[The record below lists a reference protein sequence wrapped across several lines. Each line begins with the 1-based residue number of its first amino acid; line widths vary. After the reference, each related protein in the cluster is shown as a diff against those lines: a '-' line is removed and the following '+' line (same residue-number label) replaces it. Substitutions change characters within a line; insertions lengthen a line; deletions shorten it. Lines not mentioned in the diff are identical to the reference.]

1 MDSEKMRMLQSEF
14 ESRYNPL
21 TYNAIH
27 EPKKLSIE
35 QRHFDFLDQ
44 QYVKDREWKDV
55 KSFYNGSINLLERSV
70 LGTLAMARD
79 YNIATRRE
87 REPNYQPMTE
97 GVAIIDEAL
106 KSEHLQPFNVKGD
119 TVAEQ
124 FRLDLVQ
131 GAGQLATQVAATVF
145 TGGAASTALI
155 GAQIAGNQ
163 YLDLKEEGVDTKRA
177 AQASIANAILQ
188 TPLER
193 LSLGK
198 LLKRVPAGSTLG
210 KKLKQIG
217 ESALTE
223 AFTEGIQQYPEEIT
237 NMIAKNEGKS
247 IQELAAEFDKNV
259 GTYTKNALYAGLI
272 GGILGGGA
280 STIRVAL
287 DRNVHKEQLNTLEER
302 IDNVKKSGAESAYAA
317 SVINSNLQG
326 SKISIDAEALYQYAQ
341 TQNIDEI
348 ASYLGVE
355 ANNIE
360 RAAQEGLDI
369 DIMQGNF
376 EVMAAQKPDFYSA
389 VKDSIIFEDNGYSIS
404 KEKMQKELQ
413 KEYQRLDINDE
424 EFRVWKDTR
433 IQELLSAGATKQ
445 EALDTVALLS
455 SRANIANPD
464 DPMQYFR
471 DKPVS
476 FKRVVSTPNGRY
488 MQTKSANEKLIEDE
502 RNFAGIV
509 DEYTVGKINDTK
521 TYNVMTTP
529 LALGL
534 AGGKILPVTI
544 DGSKIKHI
552 FDGHSDGM
560 TPELLKQV
568 PRAMADPMMV
578 LDSYAGR
585 KVVVLDLK
593 DAQGSTIIVPLE
605 LDVERN
611 RYQVNAVSSA
621 YGKGGENGTDYDWF
635 IEHNLKKGRV
645 SYINKEKTAK
655 WLQSPGSD
663 SASRG
668 NDLDSLINNSIPDE
682 NALRKRREEMQGYY
696 QTAFHGSPHK
706 FNKFNLEN
714 IGTGEGAQS
723 HGWGLYFAK
732 DRSVAGNR
740 YRFIGKA
747 ADNSVTFGGRPIME
761 LYDSLERQAG
771 TISDNAEAQKYYDK
785 MALIEDIEYKGST
798 VDINEENFSP
808 AAVKWFKREI
818 KPRLRIKGS
827 LIEVDI
833 PENNVLLDEQKTL
846 AKQDENVKNLLKN
859 FYKSL
864 RSEQRSAVKEQLKQ
878 SVRKNETSEEYS
890 EKINKT
896 RKIDSTLSRLNKIL
910 KPLPDTAPKFI
921 QRAKELSMSELK
933 GEGYDIGRLKTD
945 QQYYDSIVNSLQAE
959 QKELQAA
966 IAAEEQTIQEAYN
979 KELETIEKSRGA
991 GLFNS
996 NAITGD
1002 NFYAALSEVL
1012 GGAKEASIALNKAG
1026 IKGIT
1031 YYGDLDGRAFVVFD
1045 DKSIKILNK
1054 YNQKVNNDKKGSITW
1069 DEEGKAIISL
1079 FEGADMST
1087 VIHEAVGH
1095 YFIENLMREGALPN
1109 ATEQMKKDRQT
1120 MLDYA
1125 ELTELEWNQLNKPF
1139 EELTEEQQKRKTA
1152 AHERWATAAEQYIM
1166 LGKSPSKEMQGP
1178 LSRFQKWLLETY
1190 KTIKDFISTNEY
1202 AVPITQ
1208 EVQEVFDRML
1218 ASQEDINIMERV
1230 DGYFAKLP
1238 SVITDNL
1245 SDASK
1250 RRLQNV
1256 IVKAHDKAVNLLTK
1270 QSLENFTD
1278 QRKMQIEEYRAE
1290 ILPAI
1295 RQELEQ
1301 QPIYAAEN
1309 MLLEDFPK
1317 YKTGKAVAEYYRKL
1331 LSRAM
1336 DIESKPLSE
1345 KEELDIV
1352 KFDMISEASGFTS
1365 GDELS
1370 SKLLSE
1376 PALQQAITLYADE
1389 MVQVKFPDIYKERRL
1404 AEQAA
1409 REAFYTDDSGLVIG
1423 VEQQIIEDAAAGI
1436 LAQQRSAEQALALA
1450 RARRQQAKLAAKTE
1464 LSNMVVADAVRTSK
1478 YISAERR
1485 AAAKAIDAAKKNDY
1499 DSALKYKRLQALNHA
1514 MVQESLNMRAKIEQY
1529 KKYLKR
1535 QMKAKKDTWVDEKH
1549 FVQAAALME
1558 RMGLNHKE
1566 YNPEFRTQSLAE
1578 YAAAMQNEYDNV
1590 SIADWLLDENRTFIS
1605 PMQTLTFDRFEDV
1618 INALK
1623 NIKAISKQ
1631 EKYITWYGKALD
1643 YKEFKDQAIENL
1655 LKLKT
1660 KWQSGINS
1668 KENVKP
1674 QQRLLRSLTNTD
1686 NFFERM
1692 DGWKYGFFSKHFGE
1706 SVQIAANKKALY
1718 TMEFEE
1724 RIADATKK
1732 WLPDKKAVEAA
1743 DKEIYYEALNAN
1755 VSKHNLIK
1763 ILLYL
1768 GTESSSYKLCSVRE
1782 KSTYT
1787 EFFRGSDLWVEGD
1800 VELTRSNLLEFL
1812 GNVLTEADINYA
1824 QKVVDA
1830 CNAHWDETS
1839 DMVKRMTGFSPERVD
1854 ALPAEL
1860 TLRNGA
1866 KVVFRGGYVP
1876 LVRYSDS
1883 GSHPA
1888 ALDAVPATNDK
1899 RSVNSIR
1906 TLHTNTGG
1914 TKTRDKSVYPLDLRK
1929 GAEYSAVMDNIHDL
1943 CYRELTTSFRKIMN
1957 DPEMYSLLKEKLGIA
1972 NFEAFEEFL
1981 KKTAQPYGSGGYSS
1995 ISERDAGDCLSWIR
2009 QKTVN
2014 VAIMLNFKTAVQNL
2028 GNPLLYGNVVEG
2040 FGYKDVMA
2048 AYGNLFLNMQ
2058 NGQGWK
2064 ATRDLVYSKSPFMK
2078 ERSIVPDISMR
2089 DIKDEGRKLNPV
2101 ERIAV
2106 EFGTNVLVATDNISA
2121 IPIWAQAYQ
2130 KKINAGA
2137 SEQEAVLFAETV
2149 IRRTLG
2155 SSRITD
2161 VAPIQRGSA
2170 LMKLFTT
2177 FQGFFNTQF
2186 NQWQR
2191 EFGIFGREWSA
2202 GRKAEASKRIVAFAA
2217 AKYFM
2222 FCLLNLA
2229 LALEPPFEEDD
2240 DGWVKYGKE
2249 LLQYPMSLLGPVGQ
2263 VANTLV
2269 SNMVGMRTYGYRMTA
2284 VQGAFEQLERTGAK
2298 LGKVIQGKAEPE
2310 EAVEPLANLGGLI
2323 AGVPAQFNKLFFNA
2337 YDIVVNDMEP
2347 QWGDI
2352 YRRRPKRER
2361 D

>member
-1 MDSEKMRMLQSEF
+1 MDPEKMRMLQSEF

-21 TYNAIH
+21 TYNTLH

-55 KSFYNGSINLLERSV
+55 KAFYNGSINLLERSV
-70 LGTLAMARD
+70 LGTLAMVRD

-87 REPNYQPMTE
+87 RDPNYQPMPE
-97 GVAIIDEAL
+97 GVAIIDDTL

-131 GAGQLATQVAATVF
+131 GAGQLATQVTATVL
-145 TGGAASTALI
+145 TGGAAGTALM

-177 AQASIANAILQ
+177 AQASIANAIIQ

-223 AFTEGIQQYPEEIT
+223 VFTEGIQQYPEEIT

-302 IDNVKKSGAESAYAA
+302 IDNVKKSGAEPAYAA

-348 ASYLGVE
+348 AASLGVE

-376 EVMAAQKPDFYSA
+376 EVMAAHKPDFYSA

-471 DKPVS
+471 DHPVS
-476 FKRVVSTPNGRY
+476 FKRVVSTPDGRY
-488 MQTKSANEKLIEDE
+488 MQTKSASEKLLEDE
-502 RNFAGIV
+502 NNFAGIV
-509 DEYTVGKINDTK
+509 DEYTAGKINDTK

-560 TPELLKQV
+560 TPELLKQI
-568 PRAMADPMMV
+568 PRAMADPMMI

-585 KVVVLDLK
+585 KIVVLDLK
-593 DAQGSTIIVPLE
+593 DNQGSTIIVPLE
-605 LDVERN
+605 LDVERSW
-611 RYQVNAVSSA
+611 YKVNAIASA
-621 YGKGGENGTDYDWF
+621 YGKGGESGTDYNWF

-645 SYINKEKTAK
+645 SYVNKEKTAK
-655 WLQSPGSD
+655 WLPSPSSD
-663 SASRG
+663 SASRIT
-668 NDLDSLINNSIPDE
+668 DLDSLLNNSIPDE

-696 QTAFHGSPHK
+696 QT
-706 FNKFNLEN
+706 
-714 IGTGEGAQS
+714 EG
-723 HGWGLYFAK
+723 K
-732 DRSVAGNR
+732 
-740 YRFIGKA
+740 
-747 ADNSVTFGGRPIME
+747 T
-761 LYDSLERQAG
+761 
-771 TISDNAEAQKYYDK
+771 
-785 MALIEDIEYKGST
+785 KG
-798 VDINEENFSP
+798 
-808 AAVKWFKREI
+808 A
-818 KPRLRIKGS
+818 
-827 LIEVDI
+827 
-833 PENNVLLDEQKTL
+833 
-846 AKQDENVKNLLKN
+846 
-859 FYKSL
+859 
-864 RSEQRSAVKEQLKQ
+864 
-878 SVRKNETSEEYS
+878 
-890 EKINKT
+890 
-896 RKIDSTLSRLNKIL
+896 
-910 KPLPDTAPKFI
+910 
-921 QRAKELSMSELK
+921 
-933 GEGYDIGRLKTD
+933 
-945 QQYYDSIVNSLQAE
+945 
-959 QKELQAA
+959 
-966 IAAEEQTIQEAYN
+966 
-979 KELETIEKSRGA
+979 
-991 GLFNS
+991 
-996 NAITGD
+996 
-1002 NFYAALSEVL
+1002 
-1012 GGAKEASIALNKAG
+1012 
-1026 IKGIT
+1026 
-1031 YYGDLDGRAFVVFD
+1031 
-1045 DKSIKILNK
+1045 
-1054 YNQKVNNDKKGSITW
+1054 ITW
-1069 DEEGKAIISL
+1069 DAEGKAIINL

-1125 ELTELEWNQLNKPF
+1125 ELTDLEWKQLNKPF
-1139 EELTEEQQKRKTA
+1139 EELTEEQQKRNIA

-1190 KTIKDFISTNEY
+1190 KTIKDFVYANEY

-1208 EVQEVFDRML
+1208 EVQEVFDRMI

-1245 SDASK
+1245 SEASK

-1256 IVKAHDKAVNLLTK
+1256 IVKAHEKAVNLLTK

-1352 KFDMISEASGFTS
+1352 KFDMISEASGFAS
-1365 GDELS
+1365 GDELA

-1389 MVQVKFPDIYKERRL
+1389 MVQAKFPDIYKERRL

-1436 LAQQRSAEQALALA
+1436 LAKQRSAEQALALA

-1464 LSNMVVADAVRTSK
+1464 LSNMVVADAIRTSK

-1485 AAAKAIDAAKKNDY
+1485 AAAKALDAAKNNDH

-1514 MVQESLNMRAKIEQY
+1514 MVQESLNIRAKIEQD

-1558 RMGLNHKE
+1558 RLGLNHKE

-1578 YAAAMQNEYDNV
+1578 YAVAMQNEYDNV
-1590 SIADWLLDENRTFIS
+1590 SIADWLLDENRAFIS
-1605 PMQTLTFDRFEDV
+1605 PMQTLTFERYEDV

-1660 KWQSGINS
+1660 KWHSGINS
-1668 KENVKP
+1668 NENVKP
-1674 QQRLLRSLTNTD
+1674 HQRLLRSLTNTD

-1706 SVQIAANKKALY
+1706 SVQIAANKKAVY

-1763 ILLYL
+1763 MLLYL
-1768 GTESSSYKLCSVRE
+1768 GTESSSYKLCSVKE

-1888 ALDAVPATNDK
+1888 SLDAVPATNDK
-1899 RSVNSIR
+1899 SSVNNIR

-1957 DPEMYSLLKEKLGIA
+1957 DPEMYSLLKEKLGVA

-2078 ERSIVPDISMR
+2078 ERSTVPDISMR
-2089 DIKDEGRKLNPV
+2089 DIKDEGRKLNSV
-2101 ERIAV
+2101 EKIAV

-2240 DGWVKYGKE
+2240 DGWIKYGKE

-2352 YRRRPKRER
+2352 YRRRPKKER
-2361 D
+2361 ND

>member
-21 TYNAIH
+21 TYNALH

-44 QYVKDREWKDV
+44 QYVKDREWKDLNAL
-55 KSFYNGSINLLERSV
+55 YNGSINLLERSV

-131 GAGQLATQVAATVF
+131 GAGQLATNVLATVF

-177 AQASIANAILQ
+177 AQASIANAIIQ

-280 STIRVAL
+280 STIRVAI

-348 ASYLGVE
+348 AASLGVE

-488 MQTKSANEKLIEDE
+488 MQTKSANEKLLEDE
-502 RNFAGIV
+502 NNFSGIV
-509 DEYTVGKINDTK
+509 DEYKAGTLNETK
-521 TYNVMTTP
+521 PYKVMTTP
-529 LALGL
+529 LAINL

-544 DGSKIKHI
+544 DGGRINHI
-552 FDGHSDGM
+552 FEKHFDGM
-560 TPELLKQV
+560 TPDLLKQL
-568 PRAMADPMMV
+568 PRAFADPIMV
-578 LDSYAGR
+578 LDSYSGR

-593 DAQGSTIIVPLE
+593 DAQGSTIIVPLD
-605 LDVERN
+605 LDVSRD
-611 RYQVNAVSSA
+611 RYKVNAINSA
-621 YGKGGENGTDYDWF
+621 YGKGGANGTNYNWF
-635 IEHNLKKGRV
+635 IEHNIKKGRV
-645 SYINKEKTAK
+645 AYVNKEKTAK
-655 WLQSPGSD
+655 WLQSDSSD
-663 SASRG
+663 SAIKG
-668 NDLDSLINNSIPDE
+668 TDLDGFLNNSIPDE

-696 QTAFHGSPHK
+696 QA
-706 FNKFNLEN
+706 
-714 IGTGEGAQS
+714 EG
-723 HGWGLYFAK
+723 K
-732 DRSVAGNR
+732 
-740 YRFIGKA
+740 
-747 ADNSVTFGGRPIME
+747 T
-761 LYDSLERQAG
+761 
-771 TISDNAEAQKYYDK
+771 
-785 MALIEDIEYKGST
+785 KG
-798 VDINEENFSP
+798 
-808 AAVKWFKREI
+808 A
-818 KPRLRIKGS
+818 
-827 LIEVDI
+827 
-833 PENNVLLDEQKTL
+833 
-846 AKQDENVKNLLKN
+846 
-859 FYKSL
+859 
-864 RSEQRSAVKEQLKQ
+864 
-878 SVRKNETSEEYS
+878 
-890 EKINKT
+890 
-896 RKIDSTLSRLNKIL
+896 
-910 KPLPDTAPKFI
+910 
-921 QRAKELSMSELK
+921 
-933 GEGYDIGRLKTD
+933 
-945 QQYYDSIVNSLQAE
+945 
-959 QKELQAA
+959 
-966 IAAEEQTIQEAYN
+966 
-979 KELETIEKSRGA
+979 
-991 GLFNS
+991 
-996 NAITGD
+996 
-1002 NFYAALSEVL
+1002 
-1012 GGAKEASIALNKAG
+1012 
-1026 IKGIT
+1026 
-1031 YYGDLDGRAFVVFD
+1031 
-1045 DKSIKILNK
+1045 
-1054 YNQKVNNDKKGSITW
+1054 ITW

-1245 SDASK
+1245 SEASK

-1389 MVQVKFPDIYKERRL
+1389 MVQAKFPDIYKERRL

-1436 LAQQRSAEQALALA
+1436 LAQQRSAEHALALA

-1706 SVQIAANKKALY
+1706 SVQIAANKKAVY

-1763 ILLYL
+1763 MLLYL

-2078 ERSIVPDISMR
+2078 ERSTVPDISMR

-2101 ERIAV
+2101 EKITV

-2121 IPIWAQAYQ
+2121 IPVWLQAYQ

-2137 SEQEAVLFAETV
+2137 SEQDAVLFADTV

-2202 GRKAEASKRIVAFAA
+2202 SRKAEASKRIVAFAA

-2229 LALEPPFEEDD
+2229 FALEPPFEEDD
-2240 DGWVKYGKE
+2240 DGWVKYSKE
-2249 LLQYPMSLLGPVGQ
+2249 LLQYPMSLLGPAGQ
-2263 VANTLV
+2263 VANALV
-2269 SNMVGMRTYGYRMTA
+2269 SYMVGMRTYGYRMTA
-2284 VQGAFEQLERTGAK
+2284 VQGSFDQMFRTGAK
-2298 LGKVIQGKAEPE
+2298 LGKVIQGKAESE

-2361 D
+2361 

>member
-1 MDSEKMRMLQSEF
+1 MDSEKMRILQSEF

-21 TYNAIH
+21 TYNALH

-70 LGTLAMARD
+70 LGTLAMTRD

-145 TGGAASTALI
+145 TGGAASTALM

-163 YLDLKEEGVDTKRA
+163 YLDLKEEGVDTKSA
-177 AQASIANAILQ
+177 AQASIANAIIQ

-302 IDNVKKSGAESAYAA
+302 IDNVKKSGAEPAYAA

-488 MQTKSANEKLIEDE
+488 MQTKSANEKLLEDE
-502 RNFAGIV
+502 NNFSGIV
-509 DEYTVGKINDTK
+509 DEYKAGTLNETK
-521 TYNVMTTP
+521 PYKVMTTP
-529 LALGL
+529 LAINL

-544 DGSKIKHI
+544 DGGRINHI
-552 FDGHSDGM
+552 FEKHFDGM
-560 TPELLKQV
+560 TPDLLKQL
-568 PRAMADPMMV
+568 PRAFADPIMV
-578 LDSYAGR
+578 LDSYSGR

-593 DAQGSTIIVPLE
+593 DAQGSTIIVPLD
-605 LDVERN
+605 LDVSRD
-611 RYQVNAVSSA
+611 RYKVNAINSA
-621 YGKGGENGTDYDWF
+621 YGKGGANGTNYNWF
-635 IEHNLKKGRV
+635 IEHNIKKGRV
-645 SYINKEKTAK
+645 AYVNKEKTAK
-655 WLQSPGSD
+655 WLQSDSSD
-663 SASRG
+663 SAIKG
-668 NDLDSLINNSIPDE
+668 TDLDGFLNNSIPDE

-696 QTAFHGSPHK
+696 QA
-706 FNKFNLEN
+706 
-714 IGTGEGAQS
+714 EG
-723 HGWGLYFAK
+723 K
-732 DRSVAGNR
+732 
-740 YRFIGKA
+740 
-747 ADNSVTFGGRPIME
+747 T
-761 LYDSLERQAG
+761 
-771 TISDNAEAQKYYDK
+771 
-785 MALIEDIEYKGST
+785 KG
-798 VDINEENFSP
+798 
-808 AAVKWFKREI
+808 A
-818 KPRLRIKGS
+818 
-827 LIEVDI
+827 
-833 PENNVLLDEQKTL
+833 
-846 AKQDENVKNLLKN
+846 
-859 FYKSL
+859 
-864 RSEQRSAVKEQLKQ
+864 
-878 SVRKNETSEEYS
+878 
-890 EKINKT
+890 
-896 RKIDSTLSRLNKIL
+896 
-910 KPLPDTAPKFI
+910 
-921 QRAKELSMSELK
+921 
-933 GEGYDIGRLKTD
+933 
-945 QQYYDSIVNSLQAE
+945 
-959 QKELQAA
+959 
-966 IAAEEQTIQEAYN
+966 
-979 KELETIEKSRGA
+979 
-991 GLFNS
+991 
-996 NAITGD
+996 
-1002 NFYAALSEVL
+1002 
-1012 GGAKEASIALNKAG
+1012 
-1026 IKGIT
+1026 
-1031 YYGDLDGRAFVVFD
+1031 
-1045 DKSIKILNK
+1045 
-1054 YNQKVNNDKKGSITW
+1054 ITW

-1331 LSRAM
+1331 LSRVM

-1389 MVQVKFPDIYKERRL
+1389 MVQAKFPDIYKERRL

-1499 DSALKYKRLQALNHA
+1499 DSALKYKRLQSLNHA

-1674 QQRLLRSLTNTD
+1674 QQRLLRSFTNTD

-1763 ILLYL
+1763 MLLYL

-1787 EFFRGSDLWVEGD
+1787 EFFSGSDLWVEGD

-2009 QKTVN
+2009 QKIVN
-2014 VAIMLNFKTAVQNL
+2014 VAIMFNFKTAVQNL

-2352 YRRRPKRER
+2352 YRRRPKKER
-2361 D
+2361 DE

>member
-44 QYVKDREWKDV
+44 QYVKDREWKDL
-55 KSFYNGSINLLERSV
+55 KALYNGSINLLERSV

-131 GAGQLATQVAATVF
+131 GAGQLATNVLATVF

-177 AQASIANAILQ
+177 AQASIANAIIQ

-302 IDNVKKSGAESAYAA
+302 IDNVKKSGAEPAYAA

-348 ASYLGVE
+348 AASLGVE

-488 MQTKSANEKLIEDE
+488 MQTKSANEKLLEDE
-502 RNFAGIV
+502 NNFSGIV
-509 DEYTVGKINDTK
+509 DEYKAGTLNETK
-521 TYNVMTTP
+521 PYKVMTTP
-529 LALGL
+529 LAINL

-544 DGSKIKHI
+544 DGGRINHI
-552 FDGHSDGM
+552 FEKHFDGM
-560 TPELLKQV
+560 TPDLLKQL
-568 PRAMADPMMV
+568 PRAFADPIMV
-578 LDSYAGR
+578 LDSYSGR

-593 DAQGSTIIVPLE
+593 DAQGSTIIVPLD
-605 LDVERN
+605 LDVSRD
-611 RYQVNAVSSA
+611 RYKVNAINSA
-621 YGKGGENGTDYDWF
+621 YGKGGANGTNYNWF
-635 IEHNLKKGRV
+635 IEHNIKKGRV
-645 SYINKEKTAK
+645 AYVNKEKTAK
-655 WLQSPGSD
+655 WLQSDSSD
-663 SASRG
+663 SAIKG
-668 NDLDSLINNSIPDE
+668 TNLDGFLNNSIPDE

-696 QTAFHGSPHK
+696 QA
-706 FNKFNLEN
+706 
-714 IGTGEGAQS
+714 EG
-723 HGWGLYFAK
+723 K
-732 DRSVAGNR
+732 
-740 YRFIGKA
+740 
-747 ADNSVTFGGRPIME
+747 T
-761 LYDSLERQAG
+761 
-771 TISDNAEAQKYYDK
+771 
-785 MALIEDIEYKGST
+785 KG
-798 VDINEENFSP
+798 
-808 AAVKWFKREI
+808 A
-818 KPRLRIKGS
+818 
-827 LIEVDI
+827 
-833 PENNVLLDEQKTL
+833 
-846 AKQDENVKNLLKN
+846 
-859 FYKSL
+859 
-864 RSEQRSAVKEQLKQ
+864 
-878 SVRKNETSEEYS
+878 
-890 EKINKT
+890 
-896 RKIDSTLSRLNKIL
+896 
-910 KPLPDTAPKFI
+910 
-921 QRAKELSMSELK
+921 
-933 GEGYDIGRLKTD
+933 
-945 QQYYDSIVNSLQAE
+945 
-959 QKELQAA
+959 
-966 IAAEEQTIQEAYN
+966 
-979 KELETIEKSRGA
+979 
-991 GLFNS
+991 
-996 NAITGD
+996 
-1002 NFYAALSEVL
+1002 
-1012 GGAKEASIALNKAG
+1012 
-1026 IKGIT
+1026 
-1031 YYGDLDGRAFVVFD
+1031 
-1045 DKSIKILNK
+1045 
-1054 YNQKVNNDKKGSITW
+1054 ITW

-1336 DIESKPLSE
+1336 DIESKPLNE

-1389 MVQVKFPDIYKERRL
+1389 MVQAKFPDIYKERRL

-1674 QQRLLRSLTNTD
+1674 QQRLLRSFTNTD

-1763 ILLYL
+1763 MLLYL

-2009 QKTVN
+2009 QKIVN
-2014 VAIMLNFKTAVQNL
+2014 VAIMFNFKTAVQNL

-2040 FGYKDVMA
+2040 FGYRDVMA

-2058 NGQGWK
+2058 NGQGWRT
-2064 ATRDLVYSKSPFMK
+2064 TRDLVYSKSPFMK

-2149 IRRTLG
+2149 VRRTLG

-2240 DGWVKYGKE
+2240 DGWVKYSKE

-2352 YRRRPKRER
+2352 YRRRPKKER
-2361 D
+2361 NE

>member
-131 GAGQLATQVAATVF
+131 GAGQLATNVLATVF

-163 YLDLKEEGVDTKRA
+163 YLDLKEEDVDTKRA
-177 AQASIANAILQ
+177 AQASIANAIIQ

-348 ASYLGVE
+348 AASLGVE

-488 MQTKSANEKLIEDE
+488 MQTKTANEKLLEDE
-502 RNFAGIV
+502 NNFSGIV
-509 DEYTVGKINDTK
+509 DEYKAGTLNETK
-521 TYNVMTTP
+521 PYKVMTTP
-529 LALGL
+529 LAINL

-544 DGSKIKHI
+544 DGGRINHI
-552 FDGHSDGM
+552 FEKHFDGM
-560 TPELLKQV
+560 TPDILKQL
-568 PRAMADPMMV
+568 PRAFADPIMV
-578 LDSYAGR
+578 LDSYSGR

-593 DAQGSTIIVPLE
+593 DAQGSTIIVPLD
-605 LDVERN
+605 LDVSRD
-611 RYQVNAVSSA
+611 RYKVNAINSA
-621 YGKGGENGTDYDWF
+621 YGKGGANGTNYNWF
-635 IEHNLKKGRV
+635 IEHNIKKGRV
-645 SYINKEKTAK
+645 AYVNKEKTAK
-655 WLQSPGSD
+655 WLQSDSSD
-663 SASRG
+663 SAIKG
-668 NDLDSLINNSIPDE
+668 TDLDGFLNNSIPDE

-696 QTAFHGSPHK
+696 QA
-706 FNKFNLEN
+706 
-714 IGTGEGAQS
+714 EG
-723 HGWGLYFAK
+723 K
-732 DRSVAGNR
+732 
-740 YRFIGKA
+740 
-747 ADNSVTFGGRPIME
+747 T
-761 LYDSLERQAG
+761 
-771 TISDNAEAQKYYDK
+771 
-785 MALIEDIEYKGST
+785 KG
-798 VDINEENFSP
+798 
-808 AAVKWFKREI
+808 A
-818 KPRLRIKGS
+818 
-827 LIEVDI
+827 
-833 PENNVLLDEQKTL
+833 
-846 AKQDENVKNLLKN
+846 
-859 FYKSL
+859 
-864 RSEQRSAVKEQLKQ
+864 
-878 SVRKNETSEEYS
+878 
-890 EKINKT
+890 
-896 RKIDSTLSRLNKIL
+896 
-910 KPLPDTAPKFI
+910 
-921 QRAKELSMSELK
+921 
-933 GEGYDIGRLKTD
+933 
-945 QQYYDSIVNSLQAE
+945 
-959 QKELQAA
+959 
-966 IAAEEQTIQEAYN
+966 
-979 KELETIEKSRGA
+979 
-991 GLFNS
+991 
-996 NAITGD
+996 
-1002 NFYAALSEVL
+1002 
-1012 GGAKEASIALNKAG
+1012 
-1026 IKGIT
+1026 
-1031 YYGDLDGRAFVVFD
+1031 
-1045 DKSIKILNK
+1045 
-1054 YNQKVNNDKKGSITW
+1054 ITW

-1109 ATEQMKKDRQT
+1109 ATEQMKKDRKT

-1256 IVKAHDKAVNLLTK
+1256 IVKAHEKAVNLLTK

-1389 MVQVKFPDIYKERRL
+1389 MVQAKFPDIYKERRL

-1674 QQRLLRSLTNTD
+1674 QQRLLRSFTNTD

-1763 ILLYL
+1763 MLLYL

-2009 QKTVN
+2009 QKIVN
-2014 VAIMLNFKTAVQNL
+2014 VAIMFNFKTAVQNL

-2352 YRRRPKRER
+2352 YRRRPKKER
-2361 D
+2361 DE

>member
-1 MDSEKMRMLQSEF
+1 MDSEKMRILQSEF

-21 TYNAIH
+21 TYNALH

-35 QRHFDFLDQ
+35 QRNFDFLDQ

-145 TGGAASTALI
+145 TGGAASTALM

-177 AQASIANAILQ
+177 AQASIANAIIQ

-302 IDNVKKSGAESAYAA
+302 IDNVKKSGAEPAYAA

-348 ASYLGVE
+348 AASLGVE

-455 SRANIANPD
+455 SHANIANPD

-488 MQTKSANEKLIEDE
+488 MQTKSANEKLLEDE
-502 RNFAGIV
+502 NNFAANIDKFISGKLV
-509 DEYTVGKINDTK
+509 DK
-521 TYNVMTTP
+521 TIRVMQTP
-529 LALGL
+529 LALEV
-534 AGGKILPVTI
+534 AGAKILPV
-544 DGSKIKHI
+544 DMSVENLDKVLNGKHKSDMSADIVKQIPRALTDPLMI
-552 FDGHSDGM
+552 FDTYDG
-560 TPELLKQV
+560 KNG
-568 PRAMADPMMV
+568 AK
-578 LDSYAGR
+578 R
-585 KVVVLDLK
+585 KIVALDLK
-593 DAQGSTIIVPLE
+593 SKNGATIVVPFELE
-605 LDVERN
+605 VDNKSNKYVMNEII
-611 RYQVNAVSSA
+611 SA
-621 YGKGGENGTDYDWF
+621 YGKTDNKTGEPRYEWFAKQIENGK
-635 IEHNLKKGRV
+635 LR
-645 SYINKEKTAK
+645 YINKEKTAK
-655 WLQSPGSD
+655 LIENEKPEWLMPFSTDSGFVKTDKLLQSPSSD
-663 SASRG
+663 SASKG
-668 NDLDSLINNSIPDE
+668 NNLGNLLNNSIPDE

-706 FNKFNLEN
+706 FEKFDLGSV
-714 IGTGEGAQS
+714 GTGTGIQA
-723 HGWGLYFAK
+723 HGWGLYFAFSK
-732 DRSVAGNR
+732 NTAKR
-740 YRFIGKA
+740 YRDKLK
-747 ADNSVTFGGRPIME
+747 GRRDTYTGE
-761 LYDSLERQAG
+761 
-771 TISDNAEAQKYYDK
+771 
-785 MALIEDIEYKGST
+785 
-798 VDINEENFSP
+798 
-808 AAVKWFKREI
+808 
-818 KPRLRIKGS
+818 GS
-827 LIEVDI
+827 LVEVEI
-833 PENNVLLDEQKTL
+833 PENDVLLDEDKSIE
-846 AKQDENVKNLLKN
+846 KQPPKVREIIKAELERIGGSANSGKS
-859 FYKSL
+859 FYKEL
-864 RSEQRSAVKEQLKQ
+864 MFEMKRRGAENPARAASEH
-878 SVRKNETSEEYS
+878 
-890 EKINKT
+890 
-896 RKIDSTLSRLNKIL
+896 LNKL
-910 KPLPDTAPKFI
+910 
-921 QRAKELSMSELK
+921 
-933 GEGYDIGRLKTD
+933 
-945 QQYYDSIVNSLQAE
+945 
-959 QKELQAA
+959 
-966 IAAEEQTIQEAYN
+966 
-979 KELETIEKSRGA
+979 
-991 GLFNS
+991 
-996 NAITGD
+996 
-1002 NFYAALSEVL
+1002 
-1012 GGAKEASIALNKAG
+1012 G
-1026 IKGIT
+1026 IKGIK
-1031 YYGDLDGRAFVVFD
+1031 YVGMVDGESYVIFD
-1045 DKSIKILNK
+1045 DQAIKIINS
-1054 YNQKVNNDKKGSITW
+1054 YNQKVNNDKKGAITW

-1245 SDASK
+1245 SEASK

-1256 IVKAHDKAVNLLTK
+1256 IVKAHEKAVNLLTK

-1336 DIESKPLSE
+1336 DIESKPLNE

-1389 MVQVKFPDIYKERRL
+1389 MVQTKFPDIYKERRL

-1674 QQRLLRSLTNTD
+1674 QQRLVRSLTNTD

-1706 SVQIAANKKALY
+1706 SVQIAANKKAVY

-1763 ILLYL
+1763 MLLYL

-1812 GNVLTEADINYA
+1812 GNVLTETDINYA

-2058 NGQGWK
+2058 NGQGWRT
-2064 ATRDLVYSKSPFMK
+2064 TRDLVYSKSPFMK

-2284 VQGAFEQLERTGAK
+2284 VQGAFEQL
-2298 LGKVIQGKAEPE
+2298 
-2310 EAVEPLANLGGLI
+2310 
-2323 AGVPAQFNKLFFNA
+2323 
-2337 YDIVVNDMEP
+2337 
-2347 QWGDI
+2347 
-2352 YRRRPKRER
+2352 
-2361 D
+2361 

>member
-1 MDSEKMRMLQSEF
+1 MDSEKMRILQSEF

-21 TYNAIH
+21 TYNALH

-35 QRHFDFLDQ
+35 QRNFDFLDQ

-145 TGGAASTALI
+145 TGGAASTALM

-177 AQASIANAILQ
+177 AQASIANAIIQ

-302 IDNVKKSGAESAYAA
+302 IDNVKKSGAEPAYAA

-348 ASYLGVE
+348 AASLGVE

-455 SRANIANPD
+455 SHANIANPD

-488 MQTKSANEKLIEDE
+488 MQTKSANEKLLEDE
-502 RNFAGIV
+502 NNFAANIDKFISGKLV
-509 DEYTVGKINDTK
+509 DK
-521 TYNVMTTP
+521 TIRVMQTP
-529 LALGL
+529 LALEV
-534 AGGKILPVTI
+534 AGAKILPV
-544 DGSKIKHI
+544 DMSVENLDKVLNGKHKSDMSADIVKQIPRALTDPLMI
-552 FDGHSDGM
+552 FDTYDG
-560 TPELLKQV
+560 KNG
-568 PRAMADPMMV
+568 AK
-578 LDSYAGR
+578 R
-585 KVVVLDLK
+585 KIVALDLK
-593 DAQGSTIIVPLE
+593 SKNGATIVVPFELE
-605 LDVERN
+605 VDNKSNKYVMNEII
-611 RYQVNAVSSA
+611 SA
-621 YGKGGENGTDYDWF
+621 YGKTDNKTGEPRYEWFAKQIENGK
-635 IEHNLKKGRV
+635 LR
-645 SYINKEKTAK
+645 YINKEKTAK
-655 WLQSPGSD
+655 LIENEKPEWLMPFSTDSGFVKTDKLLQSPSSD
-663 SASRG
+663 SASRIT
-668 NDLDSLINNSIPDE
+668 DLDSLLNNSIPDE

-696 QTAFHGSPHK
+696 QA
-706 FNKFNLEN
+706 
-714 IGTGEGAQS
+714 EG
-723 HGWGLYFAK
+723 K
-732 DRSVAGNR
+732 
-740 YRFIGKA
+740 
-747 ADNSVTFGGRPIME
+747 T
-761 LYDSLERQAG
+761 
-771 TISDNAEAQKYYDK
+771 
-785 MALIEDIEYKGST
+785 KG
-798 VDINEENFSP
+798 
-808 AAVKWFKREI
+808 A
-818 KPRLRIKGS
+818 
-827 LIEVDI
+827 
-833 PENNVLLDEQKTL
+833 
-846 AKQDENVKNLLKN
+846 
-859 FYKSL
+859 
-864 RSEQRSAVKEQLKQ
+864 
-878 SVRKNETSEEYS
+878 
-890 EKINKT
+890 
-896 RKIDSTLSRLNKIL
+896 
-910 KPLPDTAPKFI
+910 
-921 QRAKELSMSELK
+921 
-933 GEGYDIGRLKTD
+933 
-945 QQYYDSIVNSLQAE
+945 
-959 QKELQAA
+959 
-966 IAAEEQTIQEAYN
+966 
-979 KELETIEKSRGA
+979 
-991 GLFNS
+991 
-996 NAITGD
+996 
-1002 NFYAALSEVL
+1002 
-1012 GGAKEASIALNKAG
+1012 
-1026 IKGIT
+1026 
-1031 YYGDLDGRAFVVFD
+1031 
-1045 DKSIKILNK
+1045 
-1054 YNQKVNNDKKGSITW
+1054 ITW

-1230 DGYFAKLP
+1230 DGYFAKLL

-1245 SDASK
+1245 SEASK

-1256 IVKAHDKAVNLLTK
+1256 IVKAHEKAVNLLTK

-1336 DIESKPLSE
+1336 DIESKPLNE

-1389 MVQVKFPDIYKERRL
+1389 MVQTKFPDIYKERRL

-1674 QQRLLRSLTNTD
+1674 QQRLVRSLTNTD

-1706 SVQIAANKKALY
+1706 SVQIAANKKAVY

-1763 ILLYL
+1763 MLLYL

-2058 NGQGWK
+2058 NGQGWRT
-2064 ATRDLVYSKSPFMK
+2064 TRDLVYSKSPFMK

-2298 LGKVIQGKAEPE
+2298 LGKVIQGKAESE

-2361 D
+2361 

>member
-21 TYNAIH
+21 TYNALH

-145 TGGAASTALI
+145 TGGAASTALM

-348 ASYLGVE
+348 AASLGVE

-413 KEYQRLDINDE
+413 KEYHRLDINDE

-488 MQTKSANEKLIEDE
+488 MQTKSANEKLLEDE
-502 RNFAGIV
+502 NNFSGIV
-509 DEYTVGKINDTK
+509 DEYKAGTLNETK
-521 TYNVMTTP
+521 PYKVMTTP
-529 LALGL
+529 LAINL

-544 DGSKIKHI
+544 DGGRINHI
-552 FDGHSDGM
+552 FEKHFDGM
-560 TPELLKQV
+560 TPDLLKQL
-568 PRAMADPMMV
+568 PRAFADPIMV
-578 LDSYAGR
+578 LDSYSGR

-593 DAQGSTIIVPLE
+593 DAQGSTIIVPLD
-605 LDVERN
+605 LDVSRD
-611 RYQVNAVSSA
+611 RYKVNAINSA
-621 YGKGGENGTDYDWF
+621 YGKGGANGTNYNWF
-635 IEHNLKKGRV
+635 IEHNIKKGRV
-645 SYINKEKTAK
+645 AYVNKEKTAK
-655 WLQSPGSD
+655 WLQSDSSD
-663 SASRG
+663 SAIKG
-668 NDLDSLINNSIPDE
+668 TDLDGFLNNSIPDE

-696 QTAFHGSPHK
+696 QA
-706 FNKFNLEN
+706 
-714 IGTGEGAQS
+714 EG
-723 HGWGLYFAK
+723 K
-732 DRSVAGNR
+732 
-740 YRFIGKA
+740 
-747 ADNSVTFGGRPIME
+747 T
-761 LYDSLERQAG
+761 
-771 TISDNAEAQKYYDK
+771 
-785 MALIEDIEYKGST
+785 KG
-798 VDINEENFSP
+798 
-808 AAVKWFKREI
+808 A
-818 KPRLRIKGS
+818 
-827 LIEVDI
+827 
-833 PENNVLLDEQKTL
+833 
-846 AKQDENVKNLLKN
+846 
-859 FYKSL
+859 
-864 RSEQRSAVKEQLKQ
+864 
-878 SVRKNETSEEYS
+878 
-890 EKINKT
+890 
-896 RKIDSTLSRLNKIL
+896 
-910 KPLPDTAPKFI
+910 
-921 QRAKELSMSELK
+921 
-933 GEGYDIGRLKTD
+933 
-945 QQYYDSIVNSLQAE
+945 
-959 QKELQAA
+959 
-966 IAAEEQTIQEAYN
+966 
-979 KELETIEKSRGA
+979 
-991 GLFNS
+991 
-996 NAITGD
+996 
-1002 NFYAALSEVL
+1002 
-1012 GGAKEASIALNKAG
+1012 
-1026 IKGIT
+1026 
-1031 YYGDLDGRAFVVFD
+1031 
-1045 DKSIKILNK
+1045 
-1054 YNQKVNNDKKGSITW
+1054 ITW

-1389 MVQVKFPDIYKERRL
+1389 MVQAKFPDIYKERRL

-1706 SVQIAANKKALY
+1706 SAQIAANKKAVY
-1718 TMEFEE
+1718 TMEFKE
-1724 RIADATKK
+1724 RIDDATKK

-1763 ILLYL
+1763 MLLYL

-2078 ERSIVPDISMR
+2078 ERSTVPDISMR

-2101 ERIAV
+2101 EKITV

-2121 IPIWAQAYQ
+2121 IPVWLQAYQ

-2137 SEQEAVLFAETV
+2137 SEQDAVLFADTV

-2202 GRKAEASKRIVAFAA
+2202 DRKAEASKRIVAFAA

-2229 LALEPPFEEDD
+2229 FALEPPFEEDD
-2240 DGWVKYGKE
+2240 DGWVKYSKE

>member
-1 MDSEKMRMLQSEF
+1 MDSEKMRILQSEF

-21 TYNAIH
+21 TYNALH

-70 LGTLAMARD
+70 LGTLAMTRD

-145 TGGAASTALI
+145 TGGAASTALM

-163 YLDLKEEGVDTKRA
+163 YLDLKEEGVDTKSA
-177 AQASIANAILQ
+177 AQASIANAIIQ

-302 IDNVKKSGAESAYAA
+302 IDNVKKSGAEPAYAA

-488 MQTKSANEKLIEDE
+488 MQTKSANEKLLEDE
-502 RNFAGIV
+502 NNFSGIV
-509 DEYTVGKINDTK
+509 DEYKAGTLNETK
-521 TYNVMTTP
+521 PYKVMTTP
-529 LALGL
+529 LAINL

-544 DGSKIKHI
+544 DGGRINHI
-552 FDGHSDGM
+552 FEKHFDGM
-560 TPELLKQV
+560 TPDLLKQL
-568 PRAMADPMMV
+568 PRAFADPIMV
-578 LDSYAGR
+578 LDSYSGR

-593 DAQGSTIIVPLE
+593 DAQGSTIIVPLD
-605 LDVERN
+605 LDVSRD
-611 RYQVNAVSSA
+611 RYKVNAINSA
-621 YGKGGENGTDYDWF
+621 YGKGGANGTNYNWF
-635 IEHNLKKGRV
+635 IEHNIKKGRV
-645 SYINKEKTAK
+645 AYVNKEKTAK
-655 WLQSPGSD
+655 WLQSDSSD
-663 SASRG
+663 SAIKG
-668 NDLDSLINNSIPDE
+668 TDLDGFLNNSIPDE

-696 QTAFHGSPHK
+696 QA
-706 FNKFNLEN
+706 
-714 IGTGEGAQS
+714 EG
-723 HGWGLYFAK
+723 K
-732 DRSVAGNR
+732 
-740 YRFIGKA
+740 
-747 ADNSVTFGGRPIME
+747 T
-761 LYDSLERQAG
+761 
-771 TISDNAEAQKYYDK
+771 
-785 MALIEDIEYKGST
+785 KG
-798 VDINEENFSP
+798 
-808 AAVKWFKREI
+808 A
-818 KPRLRIKGS
+818 
-827 LIEVDI
+827 
-833 PENNVLLDEQKTL
+833 
-846 AKQDENVKNLLKN
+846 
-859 FYKSL
+859 
-864 RSEQRSAVKEQLKQ
+864 
-878 SVRKNETSEEYS
+878 
-890 EKINKT
+890 
-896 RKIDSTLSRLNKIL
+896 
-910 KPLPDTAPKFI
+910 
-921 QRAKELSMSELK
+921 
-933 GEGYDIGRLKTD
+933 
-945 QQYYDSIVNSLQAE
+945 
-959 QKELQAA
+959 
-966 IAAEEQTIQEAYN
+966 
-979 KELETIEKSRGA
+979 
-991 GLFNS
+991 
-996 NAITGD
+996 
-1002 NFYAALSEVL
+1002 
-1012 GGAKEASIALNKAG
+1012 
-1026 IKGIT
+1026 
-1031 YYGDLDGRAFVVFD
+1031 
-1045 DKSIKILNK
+1045 
-1054 YNQKVNNDKKGSITW
+1054 ITW

-1331 LSRAM
+1331 LSRVM

-1389 MVQVKFPDIYKERRL
+1389 MVQAKFPDIYKERRL

-1674 QQRLLRSLTNTD
+1674 QQRLLRSFTNTD

-1763 ILLYL
+1763 MLLYL

-2009 QKTVN
+2009 QKIVN
-2014 VAIMLNFKTAVQNL
+2014 VAIMFNFKTAVQNL

-2352 YRRRPKRER
+2352 YRRRPKKER
-2361 D
+2361 DE

>member
-1 MDSEKMRMLQSEF
+1 MDPEKMRMLQSEF

-44 QYVKDREWKDV
+44 QYVKDREWKDLNAL
-55 KSFYNGSINLLERSV
+55 YNGSINLLERSV

-145 TGGAASTALI
+145 TGGAASTALM

-177 AQASIANAILQ
+177 AQASIANAIIQ

-302 IDNVKKSGAESAYAA
+302 IDNVKKSGAEPAYAA

-348 ASYLGVE
+348 AASLGVE

-488 MQTKSANEKLIEDE
+488 MQTKSANEKLLEDE
-502 RNFAGIV
+502 NNFSGIV
-509 DEYTVGKINDTK
+509 DEYKAGTLNETK
-521 TYNVMTTP
+521 PYKVMTTP
-529 LALGL
+529 LAINL

-544 DGSKIKHI
+544 DGGRINHI
-552 FDGHSDGM
+552 FEKHFDGM
-560 TPELLKQV
+560 TPDLLKQL
-568 PRAMADPMMV
+568 PRAFADPIMV
-578 LDSYAGR
+578 LDSYSGR

-593 DAQGSTIIVPLE
+593 DAQGSTIIVPLD
-605 LDVERN
+605 LDVSRD
-611 RYQVNAVSSA
+611 RYKVNAINSA
-621 YGKGGENGTDYDWF
+621 YGKGGANGTNYNWF
-635 IEHNLKKGRV
+635 IEHNIKKGRV
-645 SYINKEKTAK
+645 VYVNKEKTAK
-655 WLQSPGSD
+655 WLQSDSSD
-663 SASRG
+663 SAIKG
-668 NDLDSLINNSIPDE
+668 TDLDGFLNNSIPDE

-696 QTAFHGSPHK
+696 QA
-706 FNKFNLEN
+706 
-714 IGTGEGAQS
+714 EG
-723 HGWGLYFAK
+723 K
-732 DRSVAGNR
+732 
-740 YRFIGKA
+740 
-747 ADNSVTFGGRPIME
+747 T
-761 LYDSLERQAG
+761 
-771 TISDNAEAQKYYDK
+771 
-785 MALIEDIEYKGST
+785 KG
-798 VDINEENFSP
+798 
-808 AAVKWFKREI
+808 A
-818 KPRLRIKGS
+818 
-827 LIEVDI
+827 
-833 PENNVLLDEQKTL
+833 
-846 AKQDENVKNLLKN
+846 
-859 FYKSL
+859 
-864 RSEQRSAVKEQLKQ
+864 
-878 SVRKNETSEEYS
+878 
-890 EKINKT
+890 
-896 RKIDSTLSRLNKIL
+896 
-910 KPLPDTAPKFI
+910 
-921 QRAKELSMSELK
+921 
-933 GEGYDIGRLKTD
+933 
-945 QQYYDSIVNSLQAE
+945 
-959 QKELQAA
+959 
-966 IAAEEQTIQEAYN
+966 
-979 KELETIEKSRGA
+979 
-991 GLFNS
+991 
-996 NAITGD
+996 
-1002 NFYAALSEVL
+1002 
-1012 GGAKEASIALNKAG
+1012 
-1026 IKGIT
+1026 
-1031 YYGDLDGRAFVVFD
+1031 
-1045 DKSIKILNK
+1045 
-1054 YNQKVNNDKKGSITW
+1054 ITW

-1245 SDASK
+1245 SEASK

-1370 SKLLSE
+1370 SKLLRE

-1389 MVQVKFPDIYKERRL
+1389 MVQAKFPDIYQERRL

-1706 SVQIAANKKALY
+1706 SAQIAANKKAVY
-1718 TMEFEE
+1718 TMEFKE
-1724 RIADATKK
+1724 RIDDATKK

-1763 ILLYL
+1763 MLLYL

-2078 ERSIVPDISMR
+2078 ERSTVPDISMR

-2101 ERIAV
+2101 EKITV

-2121 IPIWAQAYQ
+2121 IPVWLQAYQ

-2137 SEQEAVLFAETV
+2137 SEQDAVLFADTV

-2229 LALEPPFEEDD
+2229 FALEPPFEEDD
-2240 DGWVKYGKE
+2240 DGWVKYSKE
-2249 LLQYPMSLLGPVGQ
+2249 LLQYPMSLLGPAGQ
-2263 VANTLV
+2263 VANALV
-2269 SNMVGMRTYGYRMTA
+2269 SYMVGMRTYGYRMTA
-2284 VQGAFEQLERTGAK
+2284 VQGSFDQMFRTGAK

-2352 YRRRPKRER
+2352 YRRRPKKER
-2361 D
+2361 

>member
-1 MDSEKMRMLQSEF
+1 MDSEKMRILQSEF

-21 TYNAIH
+21 TYNALH

-35 QRHFDFLDQ
+35 QRNFDFLDQ

-145 TGGAASTALI
+145 TGGAASTALM

-177 AQASIANAILQ
+177 AQASIANAIIQ

-302 IDNVKKSGAESAYAA
+302 IDNVKKSGAEPAYAA

-348 ASYLGVE
+348 AASLGVE

-455 SRANIANPD
+455 SHANIANPD

-488 MQTKSANEKLIEDE
+488 MQTKSANEKLLEDE
-502 RNFAGIV
+502 NNFAANIDKFISGKLV
-509 DEYTVGKINDTK
+509 DK
-521 TYNVMTTP
+521 TIRVMQTP
-529 LALGL
+529 LALEA
-534 AGGKILPVTI
+534 AGAKILPV
-544 DGSKIKHI
+544 DMSVENLDKVLNGKHKSDMSADIVKQIPRALTDPLMI
-552 FDGHSDGM
+552 FDTYDG
-560 TPELLKQV
+560 KNG
-568 PRAMADPMMV
+568 AK
-578 LDSYAGR
+578 R
-585 KVVVLDLK
+585 KIVALDLK
-593 DAQGSTIIVPLE
+593 SKNGATIVVPFELE
-605 LDVERN
+605 VDNKSNKYVMNEII
-611 RYQVNAVSSA
+611 SA
-621 YGKGGENGTDYDWF
+621 YGKTDNKTGEPRYEWFAKQIENGK
-635 IEHNLKKGRV
+635 LR
-645 SYINKEKTAK
+645 YINKEKTAK
-655 WLQSPGSD
+655 LIENEKPEWLMPFSTDSGFVKTDKLLQSPSSD
-663 SASRG
+663 SASRIT
-668 NDLDSLINNSIPDE
+668 DLDSLLNNNSIPDE

-696 QTAFHGSPHK
+696 QA
-706 FNKFNLEN
+706 
-714 IGTGEGAQS
+714 EG
-723 HGWGLYFAK
+723 K
-732 DRSVAGNR
+732 
-740 YRFIGKA
+740 
-747 ADNSVTFGGRPIME
+747 T
-761 LYDSLERQAG
+761 
-771 TISDNAEAQKYYDK
+771 
-785 MALIEDIEYKGST
+785 KG
-798 VDINEENFSP
+798 
-808 AAVKWFKREI
+808 A
-818 KPRLRIKGS
+818 
-827 LIEVDI
+827 
-833 PENNVLLDEQKTL
+833 
-846 AKQDENVKNLLKN
+846 
-859 FYKSL
+859 
-864 RSEQRSAVKEQLKQ
+864 
-878 SVRKNETSEEYS
+878 
-890 EKINKT
+890 
-896 RKIDSTLSRLNKIL
+896 
-910 KPLPDTAPKFI
+910 
-921 QRAKELSMSELK
+921 
-933 GEGYDIGRLKTD
+933 
-945 QQYYDSIVNSLQAE
+945 
-959 QKELQAA
+959 
-966 IAAEEQTIQEAYN
+966 
-979 KELETIEKSRGA
+979 
-991 GLFNS
+991 
-996 NAITGD
+996 
-1002 NFYAALSEVL
+1002 
-1012 GGAKEASIALNKAG
+1012 
-1026 IKGIT
+1026 
-1031 YYGDLDGRAFVVFD
+1031 
-1045 DKSIKILNK
+1045 
-1054 YNQKVNNDKKGSITW
+1054 ITW

-1245 SDASK
+1245 SEASK

-1256 IVKAHDKAVNLLTK
+1256 IVKAHEKAVNLLTK

-1336 DIESKPLSE
+1336 DIESKPLNE

-1389 MVQVKFPDIYKERRL
+1389 MVQTKFPDIYKERRL

-1674 QQRLLRSLTNTD
+1674 QQRLVRSLTNTD

-1706 SVQIAANKKALY
+1706 SVQIAANKKAVY
-1718 TMEFEE
+1718 TMEFKE

-1743 DKEIYYEALNAN
+1743 DKEIYYEALNAK

-1763 ILLYL
+1763 MLLYL

-2058 NGQGWK
+2058 NGQGWRT
-2064 ATRDLVYSKSPFMK
+2064 TRDLVYSKSPFMK

-2298 LGKVIQGKAEPE
+2298 LGKVIQGKAESE

-2361 D
+2361 

>member
-1 MDSEKMRMLQSEF
+1 MDSEKMRILQSEF

-21 TYNAIH
+21 TYNALH

-131 GAGQLATQVAATVF
+131 GAGQLATNVLATVF

-287 DRNVHKEQLNTLEER
+287 DRNVHKEQLNKLEER

-348 ASYLGVE
+348 AASLGVE

-488 MQTKSANEKLIEDE
+488 MQTKSANEKLLEDE
-502 RNFAGIV
+502 NNFSGIV
-509 DEYTVGKINDTK
+509 DEYKAGTLNETK
-521 TYNVMTTP
+521 PYKVMTTP
-529 LALGL
+529 LAINL

-544 DGSKIKHI
+544 DGGRINHI
-552 FDGHSDGM
+552 FEKHFDGM
-560 TPELLKQV
+560 TPDLLKQL
-568 PRAMADPMMV
+568 PRAFADPIMV
-578 LDSYAGR
+578 LDSYSGR

-593 DAQGSTIIVPLE
+593 DAQGSTIIVPLD
-605 LDVERN
+605 LDVSRD
-611 RYQVNAVSSA
+611 RYKVNAINSA
-621 YGKGGENGTDYDWF
+621 YGKGGANGTNYNWF
-635 IEHNLKKGRV
+635 IEHNIKKGRV
-645 SYINKEKTAK
+645 AYVNKEKTAK
-655 WLQSPGSD
+655 WLQSDSSD
-663 SASRG
+663 SAIKG
-668 NDLDSLINNSIPDE
+668 TDLDDFLNNSIPDE

-696 QTAFHGSPHK
+696 QA
-706 FNKFNLEN
+706 
-714 IGTGEGAQS
+714 EG
-723 HGWGLYFAK
+723 K
-732 DRSVAGNR
+732 
-740 YRFIGKA
+740 
-747 ADNSVTFGGRPIME
+747 T
-761 LYDSLERQAG
+761 
-771 TISDNAEAQKYYDK
+771 
-785 MALIEDIEYKGST
+785 KG
-798 VDINEENFSP
+798 
-808 AAVKWFKREI
+808 A
-818 KPRLRIKGS
+818 
-827 LIEVDI
+827 
-833 PENNVLLDEQKTL
+833 
-846 AKQDENVKNLLKN
+846 
-859 FYKSL
+859 
-864 RSEQRSAVKEQLKQ
+864 
-878 SVRKNETSEEYS
+878 
-890 EKINKT
+890 
-896 RKIDSTLSRLNKIL
+896 
-910 KPLPDTAPKFI
+910 
-921 QRAKELSMSELK
+921 
-933 GEGYDIGRLKTD
+933 
-945 QQYYDSIVNSLQAE
+945 
-959 QKELQAA
+959 
-966 IAAEEQTIQEAYN
+966 
-979 KELETIEKSRGA
+979 
-991 GLFNS
+991 
-996 NAITGD
+996 
-1002 NFYAALSEVL
+1002 
-1012 GGAKEASIALNKAG
+1012 
-1026 IKGIT
+1026 
-1031 YYGDLDGRAFVVFD
+1031 
-1045 DKSIKILNK
+1045 
-1054 YNQKVNNDKKGSITW
+1054 ITW

-1389 MVQVKFPDIYKERRL
+1389 MVQAKFPDIYKERRL

-1660 KWQSGINS
+1660 KWQPGINS

-1674 QQRLLRSLTNTD
+1674 QQRLLRSFTNTD

-1763 ILLYL
+1763 MLLYL

-1839 DMVKRMTGFSPERVD
+1839 DMVKRMTGFYPERVD

-2009 QKTVN
+2009 QKIVN
-2014 VAIMLNFKTAVQNL
+2014 VAIMFNFKTAVQNL

-2058 NGQGWK
+2058 NGQGWRT
-2064 ATRDLVYSKSPFMK
+2064 TRDLVYSKSPFMK

-2352 YRRRPKRER
+2352 YRRRPKKER
-2361 D
+2361 NE

>member
-1 MDSEKMRMLQSEF
+1 MDPEKMRMLQSEF

-44 QYVKDREWKDV
+44 QYVKDREWKDL
-55 KSFYNGSINLLERSV
+55 KALYNGSLNLLERSV

-131 GAGQLATQVAATVF
+131 GAGQLATNVLATVF
-145 TGGAASTALI
+145 TGGVASTALI

-348 ASYLGVE
+348 AASLGVE

-488 MQTKSANEKLIEDE
+488 MQTKSANEKLLEDE
-502 RNFAGIV
+502 NNFSGIV
-509 DEYTVGKINDTK
+509 DEYKAGTLNETK
-521 TYNVMTTP
+521 PYKVMTTP
-529 LALGL
+529 LAINL

-544 DGSKIKHI
+544 DGGRINHI
-552 FDGHSDGM
+552 FEKHFDGM
-560 TPELLKQV
+560 TPDLLKQL
-568 PRAMADPMMV
+568 PRAFADPIMV
-578 LDSYAGR
+578 LDSYSGR

-593 DAQGSTIIVPLE
+593 DAQGSTIIVPLD
-605 LDVERN
+605 LDVSRD
-611 RYQVNAVSSA
+611 RYKVNAINSA
-621 YGKGGENGTDYDWF
+621 YGKGGANGTNYNWF
-635 IEHNLKKGRV
+635 IEHNIKKGRV
-645 SYINKEKTAK
+645 AYVNKEKTAK
-655 WLQSPGSD
+655 WLQSDSSD
-663 SASRG
+663 SAIKG
-668 NDLDSLINNSIPDE
+668 TDLDGFLNNSIPDE

-696 QTAFHGSPHK
+696 QA
-706 FNKFNLEN
+706 
-714 IGTGEGAQS
+714 EG
-723 HGWGLYFAK
+723 K
-732 DRSVAGNR
+732 
-740 YRFIGKA
+740 
-747 ADNSVTFGGRPIME
+747 T
-761 LYDSLERQAG
+761 
-771 TISDNAEAQKYYDK
+771 
-785 MALIEDIEYKGST
+785 KG
-798 VDINEENFSP
+798 
-808 AAVKWFKREI
+808 A
-818 KPRLRIKGS
+818 
-827 LIEVDI
+827 
-833 PENNVLLDEQKTL
+833 
-846 AKQDENVKNLLKN
+846 
-859 FYKSL
+859 
-864 RSEQRSAVKEQLKQ
+864 
-878 SVRKNETSEEYS
+878 
-890 EKINKT
+890 
-896 RKIDSTLSRLNKIL
+896 
-910 KPLPDTAPKFI
+910 
-921 QRAKELSMSELK
+921 
-933 GEGYDIGRLKTD
+933 
-945 QQYYDSIVNSLQAE
+945 
-959 QKELQAA
+959 
-966 IAAEEQTIQEAYN
+966 
-979 KELETIEKSRGA
+979 
-991 GLFNS
+991 
-996 NAITGD
+996 
-1002 NFYAALSEVL
+1002 
-1012 GGAKEASIALNKAG
+1012 
-1026 IKGIT
+1026 
-1031 YYGDLDGRAFVVFD
+1031 
-1045 DKSIKILNK
+1045 
-1054 YNQKVNNDKKGSITW
+1054 ITW

-1190 KTIKDFISTNEY
+1190 KTIKDFVSANEY

-1208 EVQEVFDRML
+1208 EVQEVFDRMI

-1245 SDASK
+1245 SEASK

-1389 MVQVKFPDIYKERRL
+1389 MVQAKFPDIYKERRL

-1605 PMQTLTFDRFEDV
+1605 PMQTLTFGRFEDV

-1660 KWQSGINS
+1660 KWQPGINS

-1674 QQRLLRSLTNTD
+1674 QQRLLRSFTNTD

-1732 WLPDKKAVEAA
+1732 WLPDKKSVEAA

-1763 ILLYL
+1763 MLLYL

-2009 QKTVN
+2009 QKIVN
-2014 VAIMLNFKTAVQNL
+2014 VAIMFNFKTAVQNL

-2058 NGQGWK
+2058 NGQGWRT
-2064 ATRDLVYSKSPFMK
+2064 TRDLVYSKSPFMK

-2352 YRRRPKRER
+2352 YRRRPKKER
-2361 D
+2361 NE

>member
-1 MDSEKMRMLQSEF
+1 MDSEKMRILQSEF

-21 TYNAIH
+21 TYNALH

-35 QRHFDFLDQ
+35 QRNFDFLDQ

-145 TGGAASTALI
+145 TGGAASTALM

-177 AQASIANAILQ
+177 AQASIANAIIQ

-302 IDNVKKSGAESAYAA
+302 IDNVKKSGAEPAYAA

-348 ASYLGVE
+348 AASLGVE

-455 SRANIANPD
+455 SHANIANPD

-488 MQTKSANEKLIEDE
+488 MQTKSANEKLLEDE
-502 RNFAGIV
+502 NNFAANIDKFISGKLV
-509 DEYTVGKINDTK
+509 DK
-521 TYNVMTTP
+521 TIRVMQTP
-529 LALGL
+529 LALEV
-534 AGGKILPVTI
+534 AGAKILPV
-544 DGSKIKHI
+544 DMSVENLDKVLNGKHKSDMSADIVKQIPRALTDPLMI
-552 FDGHSDGM
+552 FDTYDG
-560 TPELLKQV
+560 KNG
-568 PRAMADPMMV
+568 AK
-578 LDSYAGR
+578 R
-585 KVVVLDLK
+585 KIVALDLK
-593 DAQGSTIIVPLE
+593 SKNGATIVVPFELE
-605 LDVERN
+605 VDNKSNKYVMNEII
-611 RYQVNAVSSA
+611 SA
-621 YGKGGENGTDYDWF
+621 YGKTDNKTGEPRYEWFAKQIENGK
-635 IEHNLKKGRV
+635 LR
-645 SYINKEKTAK
+645 YINKEKTAK
-655 WLQSPGSD
+655 LIENEKPEWLMPFSTDSGFVKTDKLLQSPSSD
-663 SASRG
+663 SASRIT
-668 NDLDSLINNSIPDE
+668 DLDSLLNNSIPDE

-696 QTAFHGSPHK
+696 QA
-706 FNKFNLEN
+706 
-714 IGTGEGAQS
+714 EG
-723 HGWGLYFAK
+723 K
-732 DRSVAGNR
+732 
-740 YRFIGKA
+740 
-747 ADNSVTFGGRPIME
+747 T
-761 LYDSLERQAG
+761 
-771 TISDNAEAQKYYDK
+771 
-785 MALIEDIEYKGST
+785 KG
-798 VDINEENFSP
+798 
-808 AAVKWFKREI
+808 A
-818 KPRLRIKGS
+818 
-827 LIEVDI
+827 
-833 PENNVLLDEQKTL
+833 
-846 AKQDENVKNLLKN
+846 
-859 FYKSL
+859 
-864 RSEQRSAVKEQLKQ
+864 
-878 SVRKNETSEEYS
+878 
-890 EKINKT
+890 
-896 RKIDSTLSRLNKIL
+896 
-910 KPLPDTAPKFI
+910 
-921 QRAKELSMSELK
+921 
-933 GEGYDIGRLKTD
+933 
-945 QQYYDSIVNSLQAE
+945 
-959 QKELQAA
+959 
-966 IAAEEQTIQEAYN
+966 
-979 KELETIEKSRGA
+979 
-991 GLFNS
+991 
-996 NAITGD
+996 
-1002 NFYAALSEVL
+1002 
-1012 GGAKEASIALNKAG
+1012 
-1026 IKGIT
+1026 
-1031 YYGDLDGRAFVVFD
+1031 
-1045 DKSIKILNK
+1045 
-1054 YNQKVNNDKKGSITW
+1054 ITW

-1245 SDASK
+1245 SEASK

-1256 IVKAHDKAVNLLTK
+1256 IVKAHEKAVNLLTK

-1336 DIESKPLSE
+1336 DIESKPLNE

-1389 MVQVKFPDIYKERRL
+1389 MVQTKFPDIYKERRL

-1674 QQRLLRSLTNTD
+1674 QQRLVRSLTNTD

-1706 SVQIAANKKALY
+1706 SVQIAANKKAVY

-1763 ILLYL
+1763 MLLYL

-1943 CYRELTTSFRKIMN
+1943 CYIELTTSFRKIMN

-2058 NGQGWK
+2058 NGQGWRT
-2064 ATRDLVYSKSPFMK
+2064 TRDLVYSKSPFMK

-2298 LGKVIQGKAEPE
+2298 LGKVIQGKAESE

-2361 D
+2361 

>member
-131 GAGQLATQVAATVF
+131 GAGQLATNVLATVF

-163 YLDLKEEGVDTKRA
+163 YLDLKEEDVDTKRA
-177 AQASIANAILQ
+177 AQASIANAIIQ

-348 ASYLGVE
+348 AASLGVE

-488 MQTKSANEKLIEDE
+488 MQTKTANEKLLEDE
-502 RNFAGIV
+502 NNFSGIV
-509 DEYTVGKINDTK
+509 DEYKAGTLNETK
-521 TYNVMTTP
+521 PYKVMTTP
-529 LALGL
+529 LAINL

-544 DGSKIKHI
+544 DGGRINHI
-552 FDGHSDGM
+552 FEKHFDGM
-560 TPELLKQV
+560 TPDLLKQL
-568 PRAMADPMMV
+568 PRAFADPIMV
-578 LDSYAGR
+578 LDSYSGR

-593 DAQGSTIIVPLE
+593 DAQGSTIIVPLD
-605 LDVERN
+605 LDVSRD
-611 RYQVNAVSSA
+611 RYKVNAINSA
-621 YGKGGENGTDYDWF
+621 YGKGGANGTNYNWF
-635 IEHNLKKGRV
+635 IEHNIKKGRV
-645 SYINKEKTAK
+645 AYVNKEKTAK
-655 WLQSPGSD
+655 WLQSDSSD
-663 SASRG
+663 SAIKG
-668 NDLDSLINNSIPDE
+668 NNLGSLLNNSIPDE
-682 NALRKRREEMQGYY
+682 NALRKRREEMQRYY

-706 FNKFNLEN
+706 FEKFDLGSV
-714 IGTGEGAQS
+714 GTGTGIQA
-723 HGWGLYFAK
+723 HGWGLYFAFSK
-732 DRSVAGNR
+732 NTAKR
-740 YRFIGKA
+740 YR
-747 ADNSVTFGGRPIME
+747 DR
-761 LYDSLERQAG
+761 L
-771 TISDNAEAQKYYDK
+771 
-785 MALIEDIEYKGST
+785 KGSRDT
-798 VDINEENFSP
+798 YTGE
-808 AAVKWFKREI
+808 
-818 KPRLRIKGS
+818 GS
-827 LIEVDI
+827 LVEVEI
-833 PENNVLLDEQKTL
+833 PEKDVLLDENKSIE
-846 AKQDENVKNLLKN
+846 KQPPKVREIIKAELERIGGSAHSGKS
-859 FYKSL
+859 FYKEL
-864 RSEQRSAVKEQLKQ
+864 MFEMKRRGAENPARAASEH
-878 SVRKNETSEEYS
+878 
-890 EKINKT
+890 
-896 RKIDSTLSRLNKIL
+896 LNKL
-910 KPLPDTAPKFI
+910 
-921 QRAKELSMSELK
+921 
-933 GEGYDIGRLKTD
+933 
-945 QQYYDSIVNSLQAE
+945 
-959 QKELQAA
+959 
-966 IAAEEQTIQEAYN
+966 
-979 KELETIEKSRGA
+979 
-991 GLFNS
+991 
-996 NAITGD
+996 
-1002 NFYAALSEVL
+1002 
-1012 GGAKEASIALNKAG
+1012 G
-1026 IKGIT
+1026 IKGIK
-1031 YYGDLDGRAFVVFD
+1031 YVGMVDGESYVIFD
-1045 DKSIKILNK
+1045 DQAIKIINS
-1054 YNQKVNNDKKGSITW
+1054 YNQKVNNDKKGAITW

-1109 ATEQMKKDRQT
+1109 ATEQMKKDRKT

-1256 IVKAHDKAVNLLTK
+1256 IVKAHEKAVNLLTK

-1389 MVQVKFPDIYKERRL
+1389 MVQAKFPDIYKERRL

-1436 LAQQRSAEQALALA
+1436 LDQQRSAEQALALA

-1674 QQRLLRSLTNTD
+1674 QQRLLRSFTNTD

-1763 ILLYL
+1763 MLLYL

-2009 QKTVN
+2009 QKIVN
-2014 VAIMLNFKTAVQNL
+2014 VAIMFNFKTAVQNL

-2352 YRRRPKRER
+2352 YRRRPKKER
-2361 D
+2361 DE

>member
-1 MDSEKMRMLQSEF
+1 MDPEKMRMLQSEF

-44 QYVKDREWKDV
+44 QYVKDREWKDLNAL
-55 KSFYNGSINLLERSV
+55 YNGSINLLERSV

-131 GAGQLATQVAATVF
+131 GAGQLATNVFATVF
-145 TGGAASTALI
+145 TGGVASTALI

-198 LLKRVPAGSTLG
+198 LLNRVPAGSTLG

-223 AFTEGIQQYPEEIT
+223 AFTEGIQHYPEEIT

-302 IDNVKKSGAESAYAA
+302 IDNVKKSGAEPAYAA

-348 ASYLGVE
+348 AASLGVE

-455 SRANIANPD
+455 SHANIANPD

-488 MQTKSANEKLIEDE
+488 MQTKSANEKLLEDE
-502 RNFAGIV
+502 NNFAANIDKFISGKLV
-509 DEYTVGKINDTK
+509 DK
-521 TYNVMTTP
+521 TIRVMQTP
-529 LALGL
+529 LALEV
-534 AGGKILPVTI
+534 AGAKILPV
-544 DGSKIKHI
+544 DMSVENLDKVLNGKHKSDMSADIVKQIPRALTDPLMI
-552 FDGHSDGM
+552 FDTYDG
-560 TPELLKQV
+560 KNG
-568 PRAMADPMMV
+568 AK
-578 LDSYAGR
+578 R
-585 KVVVLDLK
+585 KIVALDLK
-593 DAQGSTIIVPLE
+593 SKNGATIVVPFELE
-605 LDVERN
+605 VDNKSNKYVMNEII
-611 RYQVNAVSSA
+611 SA
-621 YGKGGENGTDYDWF
+621 YGKTDNKTGEPRYEWFAKQIENGK
-635 IEHNLKKGRV
+635 LR
-645 SYINKEKTAK
+645 YINKEKTAK
-655 WLQSPGSD
+655 LIENEKPEWLMPFSTDSGFVKADKLLQSPSSD
-663 SASRG
+663 SASKG
-668 NDLDSLINNSIPDE
+668 NNLGSLLNNSIPDE

-706 FNKFNLEN
+706 FEKFDLGA
-714 IGTGEGAQS
+714 IGTGTGIQA
-723 HGWGLYFAK
+723 HGWGLYFAFSK
-732 DRSVAGNR
+732 NTAKR
-740 YRFIGKA
+740 YR
-747 ADNSVTFGGRPIME
+747 D
-761 LYDSLERQAG
+761 
-771 TISDNAEAQKYYDK
+771 
-785 MALIEDIEYKGST
+785 
-798 VDINEENFSP
+798 
-808 AAVKWFKREI
+808 
-818 KPRLRIKGS
+818 RLKVRRDTYTDEGS
-827 LIEVDI
+827 LVEVDI
-833 PENNVLLDEQKTL
+833 PENDVLLDEDK
-846 AKQDENVKNLLKN
+846 AIEKQPPKVRAIIEAELERIGGSANNGKSFYRELIFEMRRRGMENPA
-859 FYKSL
+859 
-864 RSEQRSAVKEQLKQ
+864 RAASEH
-878 SVRKNETSEEYS
+878 
-890 EKINKT
+890 
-896 RKIDSTLSRLNKIL
+896 LNKL
-910 KPLPDTAPKFI
+910 
-921 QRAKELSMSELK
+921 
-933 GEGYDIGRLKTD
+933 
-945 QQYYDSIVNSLQAE
+945 
-959 QKELQAA
+959 
-966 IAAEEQTIQEAYN
+966 
-979 KELETIEKSRGA
+979 
-991 GLFNS
+991 
-996 NAITGD
+996 
-1002 NFYAALSEVL
+1002 
-1012 GGAKEASIALNKAG
+1012 G
-1026 IKGIT
+1026 IKGIK
-1031 YYGDLDGRAFVVFD
+1031 YVGMVDGQSYVIFD
-1045 DKSIKILNK
+1045 DQAVKIINS

-1069 DEEGKAIISL
+1069 DAEGKAIISL

-1245 SDASK
+1245 SEASK

-1256 IVKAHDKAVNLLTK
+1256 IVKAHEKAVNLLTK

-1336 DIESKPLSE
+1336 DIESKPLNE

-1389 MVQVKFPDIYKERRL
+1389 MVQTKFPDIYKERRL

-1674 QQRLLRSLTNTD
+1674 QQRLVRSLTNTD

-1706 SVQIAANKKALY
+1706 SVQIAANKKAVY

-1763 ILLYL
+1763 MLLYL

-2078 ERSIVPDISMR
+2078 ERSTVPDISMR

-2101 ERIAV
+2101 EKITV

-2121 IPIWAQAYQ
+2121 IPVWLQAYQ

-2137 SEQEAVLFAETV
+2137 SEQDAVLFADTV

-2229 LALEPPFEEDD
+2229 FALEPPFEEDD
-2240 DGWVKYGKE
+2240 DEWVKYSKE
-2249 LLQYPMSLLGPVGQ
+2249 LLQYPMSLLGPAGQ
-2263 VANTLV
+2263 VANALV
-2269 SNMVGMRTYGYRMTA
+2269 SYMVGMRTYGYRMTA
-2284 VQGAFEQLERTGAK
+2284 VQGSFDQMFRTGAK

-2310 EAVEPLANLGGLI
+2310 EAVEPLANLGGLV

-2352 YRRRPKRER
+2352 YRRRPKKER
-2361 D
+2361 

>member
-1 MDSEKMRMLQSEF
+1 MDSEKMRILQSEF

-21 TYNAIH
+21 TYNALH

-35 QRHFDFLDQ
+35 QRNFDFLDQ

-145 TGGAASTALI
+145 TGGAASTALM

-177 AQASIANAILQ
+177 AQASIANAIIQ

-302 IDNVKKSGAESAYAA
+302 IDNVKKSGAEPAYAA

-348 ASYLGVE
+348 AASLGVE

-455 SRANIANPD
+455 SHANIANPD

-488 MQTKSANEKLIEDE
+488 MQTKSANEKLLEDE
-502 RNFAGIV
+502 NNFAANIDKFISGKLV
-509 DEYTVGKINDTK
+509 DK
-521 TYNVMTTP
+521 TIRVMQTP
-529 LALGL
+529 LALEV
-534 AGGKILPVTI
+534 AGAKILPV
-544 DGSKIKHI
+544 DMSVENLDKVLNGKHKSDMSADIVKQIPRALTDPLMI
-552 FDGHSDGM
+552 FDTYDG
-560 TPELLKQV
+560 KNG
-568 PRAMADPMMV
+568 AK
-578 LDSYAGR
+578 R
-585 KVVVLDLK
+585 KIVALDLK
-593 DAQGSTIIVPLE
+593 SKNGATIVVPFELE
-605 LDVERN
+605 VDNKSNKYVMNEII
-611 RYQVNAVSSA
+611 SA
-621 YGKGGENGTDYDWF
+621 YGKTDNKTGEPRYEWFAKQIENGK
-635 IEHNLKKGRV
+635 LR
-645 SYINKEKTAK
+645 YINKEKTAK
-655 WLQSPGSD
+655 LIENEKPEWLMPFSTDSGFVKTDKLLQSPSSD
-663 SASRG
+663 SASRIT
-668 NDLDSLINNSIPDE
+668 DLDSLLNNSIPDE

-696 QTAFHGSPHK
+696 QA
-706 FNKFNLEN
+706 
-714 IGTGEGAQS
+714 EG
-723 HGWGLYFAK
+723 K
-732 DRSVAGNR
+732 
-740 YRFIGKA
+740 
-747 ADNSVTFGGRPIME
+747 T
-761 LYDSLERQAG
+761 
-771 TISDNAEAQKYYDK
+771 
-785 MALIEDIEYKGST
+785 KG
-798 VDINEENFSP
+798 
-808 AAVKWFKREI
+808 A
-818 KPRLRIKGS
+818 
-827 LIEVDI
+827 
-833 PENNVLLDEQKTL
+833 
-846 AKQDENVKNLLKN
+846 
-859 FYKSL
+859 
-864 RSEQRSAVKEQLKQ
+864 
-878 SVRKNETSEEYS
+878 
-890 EKINKT
+890 
-896 RKIDSTLSRLNKIL
+896 
-910 KPLPDTAPKFI
+910 
-921 QRAKELSMSELK
+921 
-933 GEGYDIGRLKTD
+933 
-945 QQYYDSIVNSLQAE
+945 
-959 QKELQAA
+959 
-966 IAAEEQTIQEAYN
+966 
-979 KELETIEKSRGA
+979 
-991 GLFNS
+991 
-996 NAITGD
+996 
-1002 NFYAALSEVL
+1002 
-1012 GGAKEASIALNKAG
+1012 
-1026 IKGIT
+1026 
-1031 YYGDLDGRAFVVFD
+1031 
-1045 DKSIKILNK
+1045 
-1054 YNQKVNNDKKGSITW
+1054 ITW

-1245 SDASK
+1245 SEASK

-1256 IVKAHDKAVNLLTK
+1256 IVKAHEKAVNLLTK

-1389 MVQVKFPDIYKERRL
+1389 MVQAKFPDIYKERRL

-1631 EKYITWYGKALD
+1631 EKYITWYGKVLD

-1706 SVQIAANKKALY
+1706 SAQIAANKKAVY
-1718 TMEFEE
+1718 TMEFKE
-1724 RIADATKK
+1724 RIDDATKK

-1763 ILLYL
+1763 MLLYL

-2078 ERSIVPDISMR
+2078 ERSTVPDISMR

-2101 ERIAV
+2101 EKITV

-2121 IPIWAQAYQ
+2121 IPVWLQAYQ

-2137 SEQEAVLFAETV
+2137 SEQDAVLFADTV

-2229 LALEPPFEEDD
+2229 FALEPPFEEDD
-2240 DGWVKYGKE
+2240 DEWVKYSKE
-2249 LLQYPMSLLGPVGQ
+2249 LLQYPMSLLGPAGQ
-2263 VANTLV
+2263 VANALV
-2269 SNMVGMRTYGYRMTA
+2269 SYMVGMRTYGYRMTA
-2284 VQGAFEQLERTGAK
+2284 VQGSFDQMFRTGAK

-2310 EAVEPLANLGGLI
+2310 EAVEPLANLGGLV

-2352 YRRRPKRER
+2352 YRRRPKKER
-2361 D
+2361 

>member
-1 MDSEKMRMLQSEF
+1 MDPEKMRMLQSEF

-131 GAGQLATQVAATVF
+131 GAGQLATNVLATVF

-177 AQASIANAILQ
+177 AQASIANAIIQ

-302 IDNVKKSGAESAYAA
+302 IDNVKKSGAESDYAA

-348 ASYLGVE
+348 AASLGVE

-471 DKPVS
+471 DNPLS

-488 MQTKSANEKLIEDE
+488 MQTKSANEKLLEDE
-502 RNFAGIV
+502 NNFSGIV
-509 DEYTVGKINDTK
+509 DEYKAGTLNETK
-521 TYNVMTTP
+521 PYKVMTTP
-529 LALGL
+529 LAINL

-544 DGSKIKHI
+544 DGGRINHI
-552 FDGHSDGM
+552 FEKHFDGM
-560 TPELLKQV
+560 TPDLLKQL
-568 PRAMADPMMV
+568 PRAFADPIMV
-578 LDSYAGR
+578 LDSYSGR

-593 DAQGSTIIVPLE
+593 DAQGSTIIVPLD
-605 LDVERN
+605 LDVSRD
-611 RYQVNAVSSA
+611 RYKVNAINSA
-621 YGKGGENGTDYDWF
+621 YGKGGANGTNYNWF
-635 IEHNLKKGRV
+635 IEHNIKKGRV
-645 SYINKEKTAK
+645 AYVNKEKTAK
-655 WLQSPGSD
+655 WLQSDSSD
-663 SASRG
+663 SAIKG
-668 NDLDSLINNSIPDE
+668 TDLDGFLNNSIPDE

-696 QTAFHGSPHK
+696 QA
-706 FNKFNLEN
+706 
-714 IGTGEGAQS
+714 EG
-723 HGWGLYFAK
+723 K
-732 DRSVAGNR
+732 
-740 YRFIGKA
+740 
-747 ADNSVTFGGRPIME
+747 T
-761 LYDSLERQAG
+761 
-771 TISDNAEAQKYYDK
+771 
-785 MALIEDIEYKGST
+785 KG
-798 VDINEENFSP
+798 
-808 AAVKWFKREI
+808 A
-818 KPRLRIKGS
+818 
-827 LIEVDI
+827 
-833 PENNVLLDEQKTL
+833 
-846 AKQDENVKNLLKN
+846 
-859 FYKSL
+859 
-864 RSEQRSAVKEQLKQ
+864 
-878 SVRKNETSEEYS
+878 
-890 EKINKT
+890 
-896 RKIDSTLSRLNKIL
+896 
-910 KPLPDTAPKFI
+910 
-921 QRAKELSMSELK
+921 
-933 GEGYDIGRLKTD
+933 
-945 QQYYDSIVNSLQAE
+945 
-959 QKELQAA
+959 
-966 IAAEEQTIQEAYN
+966 
-979 KELETIEKSRGA
+979 
-991 GLFNS
+991 
-996 NAITGD
+996 
-1002 NFYAALSEVL
+1002 
-1012 GGAKEASIALNKAG
+1012 
-1026 IKGIT
+1026 
-1031 YYGDLDGRAFVVFD
+1031 
-1045 DKSIKILNK
+1045 
-1054 YNQKVNNDKKGSITW
+1054 ITW

-1190 KTIKDFISTNEY
+1190 KTIKDFISANEY

-1245 SDASK
+1245 SEASK

-1256 IVKAHDKAVNLLTK
+1256 IVKAHEKAVNLLTK

-1389 MVQVKFPDIYKERRL
+1389 MVQAKFPDIYKERRL

-1643 YKEFKDQAIENL
+1643 YKEFKDQAIKNL

-1674 QQRLLRSLTNTD
+1674 QQRLLRSYTNTD

-1763 ILLYL
+1763 MLLYL

-2009 QKTVN
+2009 QKIVN
-2014 VAIMLNFKTAVQNL
+2014 VAIMFNFKTAVQNL

-2310 EAVEPLANLGGLI
+2310 EAVEPLANLGGLV

-2352 YRRRPKRER
+2352 YRRRPKKER
-2361 D
+2361 DE

>member
-1 MDSEKMRMLQSEF
+1 MDPEKMRMLQSEF

-21 TYNAIH
+21 TYNALH

-44 QYVKDREWKDV
+44 QYVKDREWKDL
-55 KSFYNGSINLLERSV
+55 KALYNGSINLLERSV

-131 GAGQLATQVAATVF
+131 GAGQLATNVLATVF

-177 AQASIANAILQ
+177 AQASIANAIIQ

-280 STIRVAL
+280 STIRVAI

-348 ASYLGVE
+348 AASLGVE

-488 MQTKSANEKLIEDE
+488 MQTKSANEKLLEDE
-502 RNFAGIV
+502 NNFSGIV
-509 DEYTVGKINDTK
+509 DEYKAGTLNETK
-521 TYNVMTTP
+521 PYKVMTTP
-529 LALGL
+529 LAINL

-544 DGSKIKHI
+544 DGGRINHI
-552 FDGHSDGM
+552 FEKHFDGM
-560 TPELLKQV
+560 TPDLLKQL
-568 PRAMADPMMV
+568 PRAFADPIMV
-578 LDSYAGR
+578 LDSYSGR

-593 DAQGSTIIVPLE
+593 DAQGSTIIVPLD
-605 LDVERN
+605 LDVSRD
-611 RYQVNAVSSA
+611 RYKVNAINSA
-621 YGKGGENGTDYDWF
+621 YGKGGANGTNYNWF
-635 IEHNLKKGRV
+635 IEHNIKKGRV
-645 SYINKEKTAK
+645 AYVNKEKTAK
-655 WLQSPGSD
+655 WLQSDSSD
-663 SASRG
+663 SAIKG
-668 NDLDSLINNSIPDE
+668 TDLDGFLNNSIPDE

-696 QTAFHGSPHK
+696 QA
-706 FNKFNLEN
+706 
-714 IGTGEGAQS
+714 EG
-723 HGWGLYFAK
+723 K
-732 DRSVAGNR
+732 
-740 YRFIGKA
+740 
-747 ADNSVTFGGRPIME
+747 T
-761 LYDSLERQAG
+761 
-771 TISDNAEAQKYYDK
+771 
-785 MALIEDIEYKGST
+785 KG
-798 VDINEENFSP
+798 
-808 AAVKWFKREI
+808 A
-818 KPRLRIKGS
+818 
-827 LIEVDI
+827 
-833 PENNVLLDEQKTL
+833 
-846 AKQDENVKNLLKN
+846 
-859 FYKSL
+859 
-864 RSEQRSAVKEQLKQ
+864 
-878 SVRKNETSEEYS
+878 
-890 EKINKT
+890 
-896 RKIDSTLSRLNKIL
+896 
-910 KPLPDTAPKFI
+910 
-921 QRAKELSMSELK
+921 
-933 GEGYDIGRLKTD
+933 
-945 QQYYDSIVNSLQAE
+945 
-959 QKELQAA
+959 
-966 IAAEEQTIQEAYN
+966 
-979 KELETIEKSRGA
+979 
-991 GLFNS
+991 
-996 NAITGD
+996 
-1002 NFYAALSEVL
+1002 
-1012 GGAKEASIALNKAG
+1012 
-1026 IKGIT
+1026 
-1031 YYGDLDGRAFVVFD
+1031 
-1045 DKSIKILNK
+1045 
-1054 YNQKVNNDKKGSITW
+1054 ITW

-1256 IVKAHDKAVNLLTK
+1256 IVKAHEKAVNLLTK

-1389 MVQVKFPDIYKERRL
+1389 MVQAKFPDIYKERRL

-1499 DSALKYKRLQALNHA
+1499 DSALKYKRLQSLNHA

-1674 QQRLLRSLTNTD
+1674 QQRLLRSFTNTD

-1763 ILLYL
+1763 MLLYL

-1787 EFFRGSDLWVEGD
+1787 EFFSGSDLWVEGD

-2009 QKTVN
+2009 QKIVN
-2014 VAIMLNFKTAVQNL
+2014 VAIMFNFKTAVQNL

-2101 ERIAV
+2101 EKITV

-2121 IPIWAQAYQ
+2121 IPVWLQAYQ

-2137 SEQEAVLFAETV
+2137 SEQDAVLFADTV

-2229 LALEPPFEEDD
+2229 FALEPPFEEDD
-2240 DGWVKYGKE
+2240 DGWVKYSKE

>member
-1 MDSEKMRMLQSEF
+1 MDSEKMRILQSEF

-21 TYNAIH
+21 TYNALH

-131 GAGQLATQVAATVF
+131 GAGQLATNVLATVF

-177 AQASIANAILQ
+177 AQASIANAIIQ

-247 IQELAAEFDKNV
+247 IQGLAAEFDKNV

-302 IDNVKKSGAESAYAA
+302 IDNVKKSGAEPAYAA

-348 ASYLGVE
+348 ASFLGVE

-488 MQTKSANEKLIEDE
+488 MQTKSANEKLLEDE
-502 RNFAGIV
+502 NNFSGIV
-509 DEYTVGKINDTK
+509 DEYKAGTLNETK
-521 TYNVMTTP
+521 PYKVMTTP
-529 LALGL
+529 LAINL

-544 DGSKIKHI
+544 DGGRINHI
-552 FDGHSDGM
+552 FEKHFDGM
-560 TPELLKQV
+560 TPDLLKQL
-568 PRAMADPMMV
+568 PRAFADPIMV
-578 LDSYAGR
+578 LDSYSGR

-593 DAQGSTIIVPLE
+593 DAQGSTIIVPLD
-605 LDVERN
+605 LDVSRD
-611 RYQVNAVSSA
+611 RYKVNAINSA
-621 YGKGGENGTDYDWF
+621 YGKGGANGTNYNWF
-635 IEHNLKKGRV
+635 IEHNIKKGRV
-645 SYINKEKTAK
+645 AYVNKEKTAK
-655 WLQSPGSD
+655 WLQSDSSD
-663 SASRG
+663 SAIKG
-668 NDLDSLINNSIPDE
+668 TDLDGFLNNSIPDE

-696 QTAFHGSPHK
+696 QA
-706 FNKFNLEN
+706 
-714 IGTGEGAQS
+714 EG
-723 HGWGLYFAK
+723 K
-732 DRSVAGNR
+732 
-740 YRFIGKA
+740 
-747 ADNSVTFGGRPIME
+747 T
-761 LYDSLERQAG
+761 
-771 TISDNAEAQKYYDK
+771 
-785 MALIEDIEYKGST
+785 KG
-798 VDINEENFSP
+798 
-808 AAVKWFKREI
+808 A
-818 KPRLRIKGS
+818 
-827 LIEVDI
+827 
-833 PENNVLLDEQKTL
+833 
-846 AKQDENVKNLLKN
+846 
-859 FYKSL
+859 
-864 RSEQRSAVKEQLKQ
+864 
-878 SVRKNETSEEYS
+878 
-890 EKINKT
+890 
-896 RKIDSTLSRLNKIL
+896 
-910 KPLPDTAPKFI
+910 
-921 QRAKELSMSELK
+921 
-933 GEGYDIGRLKTD
+933 
-945 QQYYDSIVNSLQAE
+945 
-959 QKELQAA
+959 
-966 IAAEEQTIQEAYN
+966 
-979 KELETIEKSRGA
+979 
-991 GLFNS
+991 
-996 NAITGD
+996 
-1002 NFYAALSEVL
+1002 
-1012 GGAKEASIALNKAG
+1012 
-1026 IKGIT
+1026 
-1031 YYGDLDGRAFVVFD
+1031 
-1045 DKSIKILNK
+1045 
-1054 YNQKVNNDKKGSITW
+1054 ITW

-1208 EVQEVFDRML
+1208 EVQEVFDRMI

-1245 SDASK
+1245 SEASK

-1336 DIESKPLSE
+1336 DIESKPLNE

-1389 MVQVKFPDIYKERRL
+1389 MVQAKFPDIYKERRL

-1660 KWQSGINS
+1660 KWQPGINS

-1674 QQRLLRSLTNTD
+1674 QQRLLRSFTNTD

-1763 ILLYL
+1763 MLLYL

-1839 DMVKRMTGFSPERVD
+1839 DMVKRMTGFSLERVD

-2009 QKTVN
+2009 QKIVN
-2014 VAIMLNFKTAVQNL
+2014 VAIMFNFKTAVQNL

-2058 NGQGWK
+2058 NGQGWRT
-2064 ATRDLVYSKSPFMK
+2064 TRDLVYSKSPFMK

-2352 YRRRPKRER
+2352 YRRRPKKER
-2361 D
+2361 NE

>member
-1 MDSEKMRMLQSEF
+1 MDPEKMRMLQSEF

-44 QYVKDREWKDV
+44 QYVKDREWKDLNAL
-55 KSFYNGSINLLERSV
+55 YNGSINLLERSV

-131 GAGQLATQVAATVF
+131 GAGQLATNVFATVF
-145 TGGAASTALI
+145 TGGVASTALI

-198 LLKRVPAGSTLG
+198 LLKRVPAGSILG

-302 IDNVKKSGAESAYAA
+302 IDNVKKSGAEPAYAA

-348 ASYLGVE
+348 ASSLGVE

-488 MQTKSANEKLIEDE
+488 MQTKSANEKLLEDE
-502 RNFAGIV
+502 NNFSANI
-509 DEYTVGKINDTK
+509 DNFISGKLADK
-521 TYNVMTTP
+521 TIRVMQTP
-529 LALGL
+529 LALEV
-534 AGGKILPVTI
+534 AGAKILPV
-544 DGSKIKHI
+544 DMSVENLDKVLNGKHKSDMSADIVKQIPRALTDPLMI
-552 FDGHSDGM
+552 FDTYDG
-560 TPELLKQV
+560 KNG
-568 PRAMADPMMV
+568 AK
-578 LDSYAGR
+578 R
-585 KVVVLDLK
+585 KIVALDLK
-593 DAQGSTIIVPLE
+593 SKNGATIVVPFELE
-605 LDVERN
+605 VDNKSNKYVMNEII
-611 RYQVNAVSSA
+611 SA
-621 YGKGGENGTDYDWF
+621 YGKTDNKTGEPRYEWFAKQIENGK
-635 IEHNLKKGRV
+635 LR
-645 SYINKEKTAK
+645 YINKEKTAK
-655 WLQSPGSD
+655 LIENEKPEWLMPFSTD
-663 SASRG
+663 SGFLSA
-668 NDLDSLINNSIPDE
+668 NIPNETDLV
-682 NALRKRREEMQGYY
+682 KRREEMQGYY
-696 QTAFHGSPHK
+696 QSAFHGSPHK
-706 FNKFNLEN
+706 FEKFDLGA
-714 IGTGEGAQS
+714 IGTGTGIQA
-723 HGWGLYFAK
+723 HGWGLYFAFSK
-732 DRSVAGNR
+732 NTAKR
-740 YRFIGKA
+740 YR
-747 ADNSVTFGGRPIME
+747 D
-761 LYDSLERQAG
+761 
-771 TISDNAEAQKYYDK
+771 
-785 MALIEDIEYKGST
+785 
-798 VDINEENFSP
+798 
-808 AAVKWFKREI
+808 
-818 KPRLRIKGS
+818 RLKVRRDTYTDEGS
-827 LIEVDI
+827 LVEVDI
-833 PENNVLLDEQKTL
+833 PENDVLLDEDK
-846 AKQDENVKNLLKN
+846 AIEKQPPKVRAIIEAELERIGGSANNGKSFYRELIFEMRRRGMENPA
-859 FYKSL
+859 
-864 RSEQRSAVKEQLKQ
+864 RAASEH
-878 SVRKNETSEEYS
+878 
-890 EKINKT
+890 
-896 RKIDSTLSRLNKIL
+896 LNKL
-910 KPLPDTAPKFI
+910 
-921 QRAKELSMSELK
+921 
-933 GEGYDIGRLKTD
+933 
-945 QQYYDSIVNSLQAE
+945 
-959 QKELQAA
+959 
-966 IAAEEQTIQEAYN
+966 
-979 KELETIEKSRGA
+979 
-991 GLFNS
+991 
-996 NAITGD
+996 
-1002 NFYAALSEVL
+1002 
-1012 GGAKEASIALNKAG
+1012 G
-1026 IKGIT
+1026 IKGIK
-1031 YYGDLDGRAFVVFD
+1031 YVGMVDGQSYVIFD
-1045 DKSIKILNK
+1045 DQAVKIINS

-1069 DEEGKAIISL
+1069 DAEGKAIISL

-1245 SDASK
+1245 SEASK

-1389 MVQVKFPDIYKERRL
+1389 MVQAKFPDIYKERRL

-1706 SVQIAANKKALY
+1706 SVQIAANKKAVY

-1763 ILLYL
+1763 MLLYL

-2078 ERSIVPDISMR
+2078 ERSTVPDISMR

-2101 ERIAV
+2101 EKITV

-2121 IPIWAQAYQ
+2121 IPVWLQAYQ

-2137 SEQEAVLFAETV
+2137 SEQDAVLFADTV

-2229 LALEPPFEEDD
+2229 FALEPPFEEDD
-2240 DGWVKYGKE
+2240 DGWVKYSKE
-2249 LLQYPMSLLGPVGQ
+2249 LLQYPMSLLGPAGQ
-2263 VANTLV
+2263 VANALV
-2269 SNMVGMRTYGYRMTA
+2269 SYMVGMRTYGYRMTA
-2284 VQGAFEQLERTGAK
+2284 VQGSFDQMFRTGAK

-2361 D
+2361 

>member
-131 GAGQLATQVAATVF
+131 GAGQLATNVLATVF

-177 AQASIANAILQ
+177 AQASIANAIIQ

-302 IDNVKKSGAESAYAA
+302 IDNVKKSGAESDYAA

-348 ASYLGVE
+348 AASLGVE

-488 MQTKSANEKLIEDE
+488 MQTKSANEKLLEDE
-502 RNFAGIV
+502 NDFSGIV
-509 DEYTVGKINDTK
+509 DEYKAGTLNETK
-521 TYNVMTTP
+521 PYKVMTTP
-529 LALGL
+529 LAINL

-544 DGSKIKHI
+544 DGGRINHI
-552 FDGHSDGM
+552 FEKHFDGM
-560 TPELLKQV
+560 TPDLLKQL
-568 PRAMADPMMV
+568 PRAFADPIMV
-578 LDSYAGR
+578 LDSYSGR

-593 DAQGSTIIVPLE
+593 DAQGSTIIVPLD
-605 LDVERN
+605 LDVSRD
-611 RYQVNAVSSA
+611 RYKVNAINSA
-621 YGKGGENGTDYDWF
+621 YGKGGANGTNYNWF
-635 IEHNLKKGRV
+635 IEHNIKKGRV
-645 SYINKEKTAK
+645 AYVNKEKTAK
-655 WLQSPGSD
+655 WLQSDSSD
-663 SASRG
+663 SAIKG
-668 NDLDSLINNSIPDE
+668 TDLDGFLNNSIPDE

-696 QTAFHGSPHK
+696 QA
-706 FNKFNLEN
+706 
-714 IGTGEGAQS
+714 EG
-723 HGWGLYFAK
+723 K
-732 DRSVAGNR
+732 
-740 YRFIGKA
+740 
-747 ADNSVTFGGRPIME
+747 T
-761 LYDSLERQAG
+761 
-771 TISDNAEAQKYYDK
+771 
-785 MALIEDIEYKGST
+785 KG
-798 VDINEENFSP
+798 
-808 AAVKWFKREI
+808 A
-818 KPRLRIKGS
+818 
-827 LIEVDI
+827 
-833 PENNVLLDEQKTL
+833 
-846 AKQDENVKNLLKN
+846 
-859 FYKSL
+859 
-864 RSEQRSAVKEQLKQ
+864 
-878 SVRKNETSEEYS
+878 
-890 EKINKT
+890 
-896 RKIDSTLSRLNKIL
+896 
-910 KPLPDTAPKFI
+910 
-921 QRAKELSMSELK
+921 
-933 GEGYDIGRLKTD
+933 
-945 QQYYDSIVNSLQAE
+945 
-959 QKELQAA
+959 
-966 IAAEEQTIQEAYN
+966 
-979 KELETIEKSRGA
+979 
-991 GLFNS
+991 
-996 NAITGD
+996 
-1002 NFYAALSEVL
+1002 
-1012 GGAKEASIALNKAG
+1012 
-1026 IKGIT
+1026 
-1031 YYGDLDGRAFVVFD
+1031 
-1045 DKSIKILNK
+1045 
-1054 YNQKVNNDKKGSITW
+1054 ITW

-1245 SDASK
+1245 SEASK

-1389 MVQVKFPDIYKERRL
+1389 MVQAKFPDIYKERRL

-1631 EKYITWYGKALD
+1631 EKYITWNGKALD

-1706 SVQIAANKKALY
+1706 SVQIVANKKAVY
-1718 TMEFEE
+1718 TMEFKE
-1724 RIADATKK
+1724 RIDDATKK

-1763 ILLYL
+1763 MLLYL

-2078 ERSIVPDISMR
+2078 ERSTVPDISMR

-2101 ERIAV
+2101 EKITV

-2121 IPIWAQAYQ
+2121 IPVWLQAYQ

-2137 SEQEAVLFAETV
+2137 SEQDAVLFADTV

-2229 LALEPPFEEDD
+2229 FALEPPFEEDD
-2240 DGWVKYGKE
+2240 DGWVKYSKE
-2249 LLQYPMSLLGPVGQ
+2249 LLQYPMSLLGPAGQ
-2263 VANTLV
+2263 VANALV
-2269 SNMVGMRTYGYRMTA
+2269 SYMVGMRTYGYRMTA
-2284 VQGAFEQLERTGAK
+2284 VQGSFDQMFRTGAK

-2361 D
+2361 

>member
-131 GAGQLATQVAATVF
+131 GAGQLATNVLATVF

-163 YLDLKEEGVDTKRA
+163 YLDLKEEDVDTKRA
-177 AQASIANAILQ
+177 AQASIANAIIQ

-223 AFTEGIQQYPEEIT
+223 VFTEGIQQYPEEIT

-348 ASYLGVE
+348 AASLGVE

-413 KEYQRLDINDE
+413 KEYQCLDINDE

-488 MQTKSANEKLIEDE
+488 MQTKTANEKLLEDE
-502 RNFAGIV
+502 NNFSGIV
-509 DEYTVGKINDTK
+509 DEYKAGTLNETK
-521 TYNVMTTP
+521 PYKVMTTP
-529 LALGL
+529 LAINL

-544 DGSKIKHI
+544 DGGRINHI
-552 FDGHSDGM
+552 FEKHFDGM
-560 TPELLKQV
+560 TPDILKQL
-568 PRAMADPMMV
+568 PRAFADPIMV
-578 LDSYAGR
+578 LDSYSGR

-593 DAQGSTIIVPLE
+593 DAQGSTIIVPLD
-605 LDVERN
+605 LDVSRD
-611 RYQVNAVSSA
+611 RYKVNAINSA
-621 YGKGGENGTDYDWF
+621 YGKGGANGTNYNWF
-635 IEHNLKKGRV
+635 IEHNIKKGRV
-645 SYINKEKTAK
+645 AYVNKEKTAK
-655 WLQSPGSD
+655 WLQSDSSD
-663 SASRG
+663 SAIKG
-668 NDLDSLINNSIPDE
+668 TDLDGFLNNSIPDE

-696 QTAFHGSPHK
+696 QA
-706 FNKFNLEN
+706 
-714 IGTGEGAQS
+714 EG
-723 HGWGLYFAK
+723 K
-732 DRSVAGNR
+732 
-740 YRFIGKA
+740 
-747 ADNSVTFGGRPIME
+747 T
-761 LYDSLERQAG
+761 
-771 TISDNAEAQKYYDK
+771 
-785 MALIEDIEYKGST
+785 KG
-798 VDINEENFSP
+798 
-808 AAVKWFKREI
+808 A
-818 KPRLRIKGS
+818 
-827 LIEVDI
+827 
-833 PENNVLLDEQKTL
+833 
-846 AKQDENVKNLLKN
+846 
-859 FYKSL
+859 
-864 RSEQRSAVKEQLKQ
+864 
-878 SVRKNETSEEYS
+878 
-890 EKINKT
+890 
-896 RKIDSTLSRLNKIL
+896 
-910 KPLPDTAPKFI
+910 
-921 QRAKELSMSELK
+921 
-933 GEGYDIGRLKTD
+933 
-945 QQYYDSIVNSLQAE
+945 
-959 QKELQAA
+959 
-966 IAAEEQTIQEAYN
+966 
-979 KELETIEKSRGA
+979 
-991 GLFNS
+991 
-996 NAITGD
+996 
-1002 NFYAALSEVL
+1002 
-1012 GGAKEASIALNKAG
+1012 
-1026 IKGIT
+1026 
-1031 YYGDLDGRAFVVFD
+1031 
-1045 DKSIKILNK
+1045 
-1054 YNQKVNNDKKGSITW
+1054 ITW

-1109 ATEQMKKDRQT
+1109 ATEQMKKDRKT

-1256 IVKAHDKAVNLLTK
+1256 IVKAHEKAVNLLTK

-1389 MVQVKFPDIYKERRL
+1389 MVQAKFPDIYKERRL

-1674 QQRLLRSLTNTD
+1674 QQRLLRSFTNTD

-1763 ILLYL
+1763 MLLYL

-2009 QKTVN
+2009 QKIVN
-2014 VAIMLNFKTAVQNL
+2014 VAIMFNFKTAVQNL

-2352 YRRRPKRER
+2352 YRRRPKKER
-2361 D
+2361 DE

>member
-145 TGGAASTALI
+145 TGGAASTALM

-177 AQASIANAILQ
+177 AQASIANAIIQ

-247 IQELAAEFDKNV
+247 IQELAAEFYKNV

-302 IDNVKKSGAESAYAA
+302 IDNVKKSGAEPAYAA

-348 ASYLGVE
+348 AASLGVE

-488 MQTKSANEKLIEDE
+488 MQTKSANERLLEDE
-502 RNFAGIV
+502 NNFSGIV
-509 DEYTVGKINDTK
+509 DEYKAGTLNETK
-521 TYNVMTTP
+521 PYKVMTTP
-529 LALGL
+529 LAINL

-544 DGSKIKHI
+544 DGGRINHI
-552 FDGHSDGM
+552 FEKHFDGM
-560 TPELLKQV
+560 TPDLLKQL
-568 PRAMADPMMV
+568 PRAFADPIMV
-578 LDSYAGR
+578 LDSYSGR

-593 DAQGSTIIVPLE
+593 DAQGSTIIVPLD
-605 LDVERN
+605 LDVSRD
-611 RYQVNAVSSA
+611 RYKVNAINSA
-621 YGKGGENGTDYDWF
+621 YGKGGANGTNYNWF
-635 IEHNLKKGRV
+635 IEHNIKKGRV
-645 SYINKEKTAK
+645 AYVNKEKTAK
-655 WLQSPGSD
+655 WLQSDSSD
-663 SASRG
+663 SAIKG
-668 NDLDSLINNSIPDE
+668 TDLDGFLNNSIPDE

-696 QTAFHGSPHK
+696 QA
-706 FNKFNLEN
+706 
-714 IGTGEGAQS
+714 EG
-723 HGWGLYFAK
+723 K
-732 DRSVAGNR
+732 
-740 YRFIGKA
+740 
-747 ADNSVTFGGRPIME
+747 T
-761 LYDSLERQAG
+761 
-771 TISDNAEAQKYYDK
+771 
-785 MALIEDIEYKGST
+785 KG
-798 VDINEENFSP
+798 
-808 AAVKWFKREI
+808 A
-818 KPRLRIKGS
+818 
-827 LIEVDI
+827 
-833 PENNVLLDEQKTL
+833 
-846 AKQDENVKNLLKN
+846 
-859 FYKSL
+859 
-864 RSEQRSAVKEQLKQ
+864 
-878 SVRKNETSEEYS
+878 
-890 EKINKT
+890 
-896 RKIDSTLSRLNKIL
+896 
-910 KPLPDTAPKFI
+910 
-921 QRAKELSMSELK
+921 
-933 GEGYDIGRLKTD
+933 
-945 QQYYDSIVNSLQAE
+945 
-959 QKELQAA
+959 
-966 IAAEEQTIQEAYN
+966 
-979 KELETIEKSRGA
+979 
-991 GLFNS
+991 
-996 NAITGD
+996 
-1002 NFYAALSEVL
+1002 
-1012 GGAKEASIALNKAG
+1012 
-1026 IKGIT
+1026 
-1031 YYGDLDGRAFVVFD
+1031 
-1045 DKSIKILNK
+1045 
-1054 YNQKVNNDKKGSITW
+1054 ITW

-1190 KTIKDFISTNEY
+1190 KTIKDFVSANEY

-1389 MVQVKFPDIYKERRL
+1389 MVQAKFPDIYKERRL

-1674 QQRLLRSLTNTD
+1674 QQRLLRSFTNTD

-1763 ILLYL
+1763 MLLYL

-2009 QKTVN
+2009 QKIVN
-2014 VAIMLNFKTAVQNL
+2014 VAIMFNFKTAVQNL

-2058 NGQGWK
+2058 NGQGWRT
-2064 ATRDLVYSKSPFMK
+2064 TRDLVYSKSPFMK

-2089 DIKDEGRKLNPV
+2089 DIKDGGRKLNPV

-2240 DGWVKYGKE
+2240 DGWVKYSKE

>member
-1 MDSEKMRMLQSEF
+1 MDSEKMRILQSEF

-21 TYNAIH
+21 TYNALH

-35 QRHFDFLDQ
+35 QRNFDFLDQ

-145 TGGAASTALI
+145 TGGAASTALM

-177 AQASIANAILQ
+177 AQASIANAIIQ

-302 IDNVKKSGAESAYAA
+302 IDNVKKSGAEPAYAA

-348 ASYLGVE
+348 AASLGVE

-455 SRANIANPD
+455 SHANIANPD

-488 MQTKSANEKLIEDE
+488 MQTKSANEKLLEDE
-502 RNFAGIV
+502 NNFAANIDKFISGKLV
-509 DEYTVGKINDTK
+509 DK
-521 TYNVMTTP
+521 TIRVMQTP
-529 LALGL
+529 LALEV
-534 AGGKILPVTI
+534 AGAKILPV
-544 DGSKIKHI
+544 DMSVENLDKVLNGKHKSDMSADIVKQIPRALTDPLMI
-552 FDGHSDGM
+552 FDTYDG
-560 TPELLKQV
+560 KNG
-568 PRAMADPMMV
+568 AK
-578 LDSYAGR
+578 R
-585 KVVVLDLK
+585 KIVALDLK
-593 DAQGSTIIVPLE
+593 SKNGATIVVPFELE
-605 LDVERN
+605 VDNKSNKYVMNEII
-611 RYQVNAVSSA
+611 SA
-621 YGKGGENGTDYDWF
+621 YGKTDNKTGEPRYEWFAKQIENGK
-635 IEHNLKKGRV
+635 LR
-645 SYINKEKTAK
+645 YINKEKTAK
-655 WLQSPGSD
+655 LIENEKPEWLMPFSTDSGFVKTDKLLQSPSSD
-663 SASRG
+663 SASRIT
-668 NDLDSLINNSIPDE
+668 DLDSLLNNSIPDE

-696 QTAFHGSPHK
+696 QA
-706 FNKFNLEN
+706 
-714 IGTGEGAQS
+714 EG
-723 HGWGLYFAK
+723 K
-732 DRSVAGNR
+732 
-740 YRFIGKA
+740 
-747 ADNSVTFGGRPIME
+747 T
-761 LYDSLERQAG
+761 
-771 TISDNAEAQKYYDK
+771 
-785 MALIEDIEYKGST
+785 KG
-798 VDINEENFSP
+798 
-808 AAVKWFKREI
+808 A
-818 KPRLRIKGS
+818 
-827 LIEVDI
+827 
-833 PENNVLLDEQKTL
+833 
-846 AKQDENVKNLLKN
+846 
-859 FYKSL
+859 
-864 RSEQRSAVKEQLKQ
+864 
-878 SVRKNETSEEYS
+878 
-890 EKINKT
+890 
-896 RKIDSTLSRLNKIL
+896 
-910 KPLPDTAPKFI
+910 
-921 QRAKELSMSELK
+921 
-933 GEGYDIGRLKTD
+933 
-945 QQYYDSIVNSLQAE
+945 
-959 QKELQAA
+959 
-966 IAAEEQTIQEAYN
+966 
-979 KELETIEKSRGA
+979 
-991 GLFNS
+991 
-996 NAITGD
+996 
-1002 NFYAALSEVL
+1002 
-1012 GGAKEASIALNKAG
+1012 
-1026 IKGIT
+1026 
-1031 YYGDLDGRAFVVFD
+1031 
-1045 DKSIKILNK
+1045 
-1054 YNQKVNNDKKGSITW
+1054 ITW

-1245 SDASK
+1245 SEASK

-1256 IVKAHDKAVNLLTK
+1256 IVKAHEKAVNLLTK

-1336 DIESKPLSE
+1336 DIESKPLNE

-1389 MVQVKFPDIYKERRL
+1389 MVQTKFPDIYKERRL

-1674 QQRLLRSLTNTD
+1674 QQRLVRSLTNTD

-1706 SVQIAANKKALY
+1706 SVQIAANKKAVY

-1763 ILLYL
+1763 MLLYL

-1787 EFFRGSDLWVEGD
+1787 ELFRGSDLWVEGD

-2058 NGQGWK
+2058 NGQGWRT
-2064 ATRDLVYSKSPFMK
+2064 TRDLVYSKSPFMK

-2298 LGKVIQGKAEPE
+2298 LGKVIQGKAESE

-2361 D
+2361 

>member
-44 QYVKDREWKDV
+44 QYVKDREWKDL
-55 KSFYNGSINLLERSV
+55 KAFYNGSLNLLERSV

-131 GAGQLATQVAATVF
+131 GAGQLATNVLATVF

-177 AQASIANAILQ
+177 AQASIANAIIQ

-302 IDNVKKSGAESAYAA
+302 IDNVKKSGAEPAYAA

-348 ASYLGVE
+348 AASLGVE

-476 FKRVVSTPNGRY
+476 FKRVVSTPKGRY
-488 MQTKSANEKLIEDE
+488 MQTKSANEKLLEDE
-502 RNFAGIV
+502 NNFAANIDKFISGKLV
-509 DEYTVGKINDTK
+509 DK
-521 TYNVMTTP
+521 TIRVMQTP
-529 LALGL
+529 LALEV
-534 AGGKILPVTI
+534 AGAKILPV
-544 DGSKIKHI
+544 DMSVENLDKVLNGKHKSDMSADIVKQIPRALTDPLMI
-552 FDGHSDGM
+552 FDTYDG
-560 TPELLKQV
+560 KNG
-568 PRAMADPMMV
+568 AK
-578 LDSYAGR
+578 R
-585 KVVVLDLK
+585 KIVALDLK
-593 DAQGSTIIVPLE
+593 SKNGATIVVPFELE
-605 LDVERN
+605 VDNKSNKYVMNEII
-611 RYQVNAVSSA
+611 SA
-621 YGKGGENGTDYDWF
+621 YGKTDNKTGEPRYEWFAKQIENGK
-635 IEHNLKKGRV
+635 LR
-645 SYINKEKTAK
+645 YINKEKTAK
-655 WLQSPGSD
+655 LIENEKPEWLMPFSTDSGFVKTDKLLQSPSSD
-663 SASRG
+663 SASKG
-668 NDLDSLINNSIPDE
+668 NNLGSLLNNSIPDE

-696 QTAFHGSPHK
+696 QA
-706 FNKFNLEN
+706 
-714 IGTGEGAQS
+714 EG
-723 HGWGLYFAK
+723 K
-732 DRSVAGNR
+732 
-740 YRFIGKA
+740 
-747 ADNSVTFGGRPIME
+747 T
-761 LYDSLERQAG
+761 
-771 TISDNAEAQKYYDK
+771 
-785 MALIEDIEYKGST
+785 KG
-798 VDINEENFSP
+798 
-808 AAVKWFKREI
+808 A
-818 KPRLRIKGS
+818 
-827 LIEVDI
+827 
-833 PENNVLLDEQKTL
+833 
-846 AKQDENVKNLLKN
+846 
-859 FYKSL
+859 
-864 RSEQRSAVKEQLKQ
+864 
-878 SVRKNETSEEYS
+878 
-890 EKINKT
+890 
-896 RKIDSTLSRLNKIL
+896 
-910 KPLPDTAPKFI
+910 
-921 QRAKELSMSELK
+921 
-933 GEGYDIGRLKTD
+933 
-945 QQYYDSIVNSLQAE
+945 
-959 QKELQAA
+959 
-966 IAAEEQTIQEAYN
+966 
-979 KELETIEKSRGA
+979 
-991 GLFNS
+991 
-996 NAITGD
+996 
-1002 NFYAALSEVL
+1002 
-1012 GGAKEASIALNKAG
+1012 
-1026 IKGIT
+1026 
-1031 YYGDLDGRAFVVFD
+1031 
-1045 DKSIKILNK
+1045 
-1054 YNQKVNNDKKGSITW
+1054 ITW

-1190 KTIKDFISTNEY
+1190 KTIKDFVSGNEY

-1208 EVQEVFDRML
+1208 EVQEVFDRMI

-1245 SDASK
+1245 SEASK
-1250 RRLQNV
+1250 RRLHNV
-1256 IVKAHDKAVNLLTK
+1256 IVKAHEKAVNLLTK

-1389 MVQVKFPDIYKERRL
+1389 MVQAKFPDIYKERRL

-1436 LAQQRSAEQALALA
+1436 LAQQRSAEQALALG

-1706 SVQIAANKKALY
+1706 SAQIAANKKAVY
-1718 TMEFEE
+1718 TMEFKE
-1724 RIADATKK
+1724 RIDDATKK

-1763 ILLYL
+1763 MLLYL

-1866 KVVFRGGYVP
+1866 KVIFRGGYVP

-1888 ALDAVPATNDK
+1888 ALDAVSATNDK

-1981 KKTAQPYGSGGYSS
+1981 KKMAQPYGSGGYSS

-2058 NGQGWK
+2058 HGQGWK

-2078 ERSIVPDISMR
+2078 ERSTVPDISMR

-2101 ERIAV
+2101 EKITV
-2106 EFGTNVLVATDNISA
+2106 EFGTNVLVATDNLSA
-2121 IPIWAQAYQ
+2121 IPVWLQAYQ

-2137 SEQEAVLFAETV
+2137 SEQDAVLFADTV

-2229 LALEPPFEEDD
+2229 FALEPPFEEDD
-2240 DGWVKYGKE
+2240 DEWVKYSKE
-2249 LLQYPMSLLGPVGQ
+2249 LLQYPMSLLGPAGQ
-2263 VANTLV
+2263 VANALV
-2269 SNMVGMRTYGYRMTA
+2269 SYMVGMRTYGYRMTA
-2284 VQGAFEQLERTGAK
+2284 VQGSFDQMFRTGAK

-2352 YRRRPKRER
+2352 YRRRPKKER
-2361 D
+2361 

>member
-21 TYNAIH
+21 TYNALH

-145 TGGAASTALI
+145 TGGAASTALM

-177 AQASIANAILQ
+177 AQASIANAIIQ

-302 IDNVKKSGAESAYAA
+302 IDNVKKSGAEPAYAA

-348 ASYLGVE
+348 AASLGVE

-455 SRANIANPD
+455 SHANIANPD

-488 MQTKSANEKLIEDE
+488 MQTKSANERLLEDE
-502 RNFAGIV
+502 NNFSGIV
-509 DEYTVGKINDTK
+509 DEYKAGTLNETK
-521 TYNVMTTP
+521 PYKVMTTP
-529 LALGL
+529 LAINL

-544 DGSKIKHI
+544 DGGRINHI
-552 FDGHSDGM
+552 FEKHFDGM
-560 TPELLKQV
+560 TPDLLKQL
-568 PRAMADPMMV
+568 PRAFADPIMV
-578 LDSYAGR
+578 LESYSGR

-593 DAQGSTIIVPLE
+593 DAQGSTIIVPLD
-605 LDVERN
+605 LDVSRD
-611 RYQVNAVSSA
+611 RYKVNAINSA
-621 YGKGGENGTDYDWF
+621 YGKGGANGTNYNWF
-635 IEHNLKKGRV
+635 IEHNIKKGRV
-645 SYINKEKTAK
+645 AYVNKEKTAK
-655 WLQSPGSD
+655 WVQSDSSD
-663 SASRG
+663 SAIKG
-668 NDLDSLINNSIPDE
+668 TDLDGFLNNSIPDE

-696 QTAFHGSPHK
+696 QA
-706 FNKFNLEN
+706 
-714 IGTGEGAQS
+714 EG
-723 HGWGLYFAK
+723 K
-732 DRSVAGNR
+732 
-740 YRFIGKA
+740 
-747 ADNSVTFGGRPIME
+747 T
-761 LYDSLERQAG
+761 
-771 TISDNAEAQKYYDK
+771 
-785 MALIEDIEYKGST
+785 KG
-798 VDINEENFSP
+798 
-808 AAVKWFKREI
+808 A
-818 KPRLRIKGS
+818 
-827 LIEVDI
+827 
-833 PENNVLLDEQKTL
+833 
-846 AKQDENVKNLLKN
+846 
-859 FYKSL
+859 
-864 RSEQRSAVKEQLKQ
+864 
-878 SVRKNETSEEYS
+878 
-890 EKINKT
+890 
-896 RKIDSTLSRLNKIL
+896 
-910 KPLPDTAPKFI
+910 
-921 QRAKELSMSELK
+921 
-933 GEGYDIGRLKTD
+933 
-945 QQYYDSIVNSLQAE
+945 
-959 QKELQAA
+959 
-966 IAAEEQTIQEAYN
+966 
-979 KELETIEKSRGA
+979 
-991 GLFNS
+991 
-996 NAITGD
+996 
-1002 NFYAALSEVL
+1002 
-1012 GGAKEASIALNKAG
+1012 
-1026 IKGIT
+1026 
-1031 YYGDLDGRAFVVFD
+1031 
-1045 DKSIKILNK
+1045 
-1054 YNQKVNNDKKGSITW
+1054 ITW

-1190 KTIKDFISTNEY
+1190 KTIKDFVSANEY

-1278 QRKMQIEEYRAE
+1278 QRKMQIEEYRSE

-1389 MVQVKFPDIYKERRL
+1389 MVQAKFPDIYKERRL

-1674 QQRLLRSLTNTD
+1674 QQRLLRSFTNTD

-1763 ILLYL
+1763 MLLYL

-2009 QKTVN
+2009 QKIVN
-2014 VAIMLNFKTAVQNL
+2014 VAIMFNFKTAVQNL

-2202 GRKAEASKRIVAFAA
+2202 GRKTEASKRIVAFAA

-2229 LALEPPFEEDD
+2229 FALEPPFEEDD
-2240 DGWVKYGKE
+2240 DGWVKYSKE

>member
-1 MDSEKMRMLQSEF
+1 MDPEKMRMLQSEF

-44 QYVKDREWKDV
+44 QYVKDREWKDLNAL
-55 KSFYNGSINLLERSV
+55 YNGSINLLERSV

-131 GAGQLATQVAATVF
+131 GAGQLATNVFATVF
-145 TGGAASTALI
+145 TGGVASTALI

-198 LLKRVPAGSTLG
+198 LLKRVPAGSILG

-302 IDNVKKSGAESAYAA
+302 IDNVKKSGAEPAYAA

-389 VKDSIIFEDNGYSIS
+389 VKDSVIFEDNGYSIS

-471 DKPVS
+471 DNPLS

-488 MQTKSANEKLIEDE
+488 MQTKSANEKLLEDE
-502 RNFAGIV
+502 NNFSGIV
-509 DEYTVGKINDTK
+509 DEYKAGTLNETK
-521 TYNVMTTP
+521 PYKVMTTP
-529 LALGL
+529 LAINL

-544 DGSKIKHI
+544 DGGRINHI
-552 FDGHSDGM
+552 FEKHFDGM
-560 TPELLKQV
+560 TPDLLKQL
-568 PRAMADPMMV
+568 PRAFADPIMV
-578 LDSYAGR
+578 LDSYSGR

-593 DAQGSTIIVPLE
+593 DAQGSTIIVPLD
-605 LDVERN
+605 LDVSRD
-611 RYQVNAVSSA
+611 RYKVNAINSA
-621 YGKGGENGTDYDWF
+621 YGKGGANGTNYNWF
-635 IEHNLKKGRV
+635 IEHNIKKSRV
-645 SYINKEKTAK
+645 AYVNKEKTAK
-655 WLQSPGSD
+655 WLQSDSSD
-663 SASRG
+663 SAIKG
-668 NDLDSLINNSIPDE
+668 TDLDGFLNNSIPDE

-696 QTAFHGSPHK
+696 QA
-706 FNKFNLEN
+706 
-714 IGTGEGAQS
+714 EG
-723 HGWGLYFAK
+723 K
-732 DRSVAGNR
+732 
-740 YRFIGKA
+740 
-747 ADNSVTFGGRPIME
+747 T
-761 LYDSLERQAG
+761 
-771 TISDNAEAQKYYDK
+771 
-785 MALIEDIEYKGST
+785 KG
-798 VDINEENFSP
+798 
-808 AAVKWFKREI
+808 A
-818 KPRLRIKGS
+818 
-827 LIEVDI
+827 
-833 PENNVLLDEQKTL
+833 
-846 AKQDENVKNLLKN
+846 
-859 FYKSL
+859 
-864 RSEQRSAVKEQLKQ
+864 
-878 SVRKNETSEEYS
+878 
-890 EKINKT
+890 
-896 RKIDSTLSRLNKIL
+896 
-910 KPLPDTAPKFI
+910 
-921 QRAKELSMSELK
+921 
-933 GEGYDIGRLKTD
+933 
-945 QQYYDSIVNSLQAE
+945 
-959 QKELQAA
+959 
-966 IAAEEQTIQEAYN
+966 
-979 KELETIEKSRGA
+979 
-991 GLFNS
+991 
-996 NAITGD
+996 
-1002 NFYAALSEVL
+1002 
-1012 GGAKEASIALNKAG
+1012 
-1026 IKGIT
+1026 
-1031 YYGDLDGRAFVVFD
+1031 
-1045 DKSIKILNK
+1045 
-1054 YNQKVNNDKKGSITW
+1054 ITW

-1079 FEGADMST
+1079 FEVADMST

-1208 EVQEVFDRML
+1208 EVQEVFDRMI

-1230 DGYFAKLP
+1230 DGYFPKLP

-1245 SDASK
+1245 SEASK

-1389 MVQVKFPDIYKERRL
+1389 MVQAKFPDIYKERRL

-1706 SVQIAANKKALY
+1706 SVQIAANKKAVY

-1763 ILLYL
+1763 MLLYL

-2078 ERSIVPDISMR
+2078 ERSTVPDISMR

-2101 ERIAV
+2101 EKITV

-2121 IPIWAQAYQ
+2121 IPVWLQAYQ

-2137 SEQEAVLFAETV
+2137 SEQDAVLFADTV

-2229 LALEPPFEEDD
+2229 FALEPPFEEDD
-2240 DGWVKYGKE
+2240 DGWVKYSKE
-2249 LLQYPMSLLGPVGQ
+2249 LLQYPMSLLGPAGQ
-2263 VANTLV
+2263 VANALV
-2269 SNMVGMRTYGYRMTA
+2269 SYMVGMRTYGYRMTA
-2284 VQGAFEQLERTGAK
+2284 VQGSFDQMFRTGAK

-2361 D
+2361 

>member
-1 MDSEKMRMLQSEF
+1 MDPEKMRMLQSEF

-44 QYVKDREWKDV
+44 QYVKDREWKDLNAL
-55 KSFYNGSINLLERSV
+55 YNGSINLLERSV

-131 GAGQLATQVAATVF
+131 GAGQLATNVFATVF
-145 TGGAASTALI
+145 TGGVASTALI

-198 LLKRVPAGSTLG
+198 LLKRVPAGSILG

-302 IDNVKKSGAESAYAA
+302 IDNVKKSGAEPAYAA

-471 DKPVS
+471 DNPLS

-488 MQTKSANEKLIEDE
+488 MQTKSANEKLLEDE
-502 RNFAGIV
+502 NNFSGIV
-509 DEYTVGKINDTK
+509 DEYKAGTLNETK
-521 TYNVMTTP
+521 PYKVMTTP
-529 LALGL
+529 LAINL

-544 DGSKIKHI
+544 DGGRINHI
-552 FDGHSDGM
+552 FEKHFDGM
-560 TPELLKQV
+560 TPDLLKQL
-568 PRAMADPMMV
+568 PRAFADPIMV
-578 LDSYAGR
+578 LDSYSGR

-593 DAQGSTIIVPLE
+593 DAQGSTIIVPLD
-605 LDVERN
+605 LDVSRD
-611 RYQVNAVSSA
+611 RYKVNAINSA
-621 YGKGGENGTDYDWF
+621 YGKGGANGTNYNWF
-635 IEHNLKKGRV
+635 IEHNIKKGRV
-645 SYINKEKTAK
+645 AYVNKEKTAK
-655 WLQSPGSD
+655 WLQSDSSD
-663 SASRG
+663 SAIKG
-668 NDLDSLINNSIPDE
+668 TDLDGFLNNSIPDE

-696 QTAFHGSPHK
+696 QA
-706 FNKFNLEN
+706 
-714 IGTGEGAQS
+714 EG
-723 HGWGLYFAK
+723 K
-732 DRSVAGNR
+732 
-740 YRFIGKA
+740 
-747 ADNSVTFGGRPIME
+747 T
-761 LYDSLERQAG
+761 
-771 TISDNAEAQKYYDK
+771 
-785 MALIEDIEYKGST
+785 KG
-798 VDINEENFSP
+798 
-808 AAVKWFKREI
+808 A
-818 KPRLRIKGS
+818 
-827 LIEVDI
+827 
-833 PENNVLLDEQKTL
+833 
-846 AKQDENVKNLLKN
+846 
-859 FYKSL
+859 
-864 RSEQRSAVKEQLKQ
+864 
-878 SVRKNETSEEYS
+878 
-890 EKINKT
+890 
-896 RKIDSTLSRLNKIL
+896 
-910 KPLPDTAPKFI
+910 
-921 QRAKELSMSELK
+921 
-933 GEGYDIGRLKTD
+933 
-945 QQYYDSIVNSLQAE
+945 
-959 QKELQAA
+959 
-966 IAAEEQTIQEAYN
+966 
-979 KELETIEKSRGA
+979 
-991 GLFNS
+991 
-996 NAITGD
+996 
-1002 NFYAALSEVL
+1002 
-1012 GGAKEASIALNKAG
+1012 
-1026 IKGIT
+1026 
-1031 YYGDLDGRAFVVFD
+1031 
-1045 DKSIKILNK
+1045 
-1054 YNQKVNNDKKGSITW
+1054 ITW

-1208 EVQEVFDRML
+1208 EVQEVFDRMI

-1245 SDASK
+1245 SEASK

-1389 MVQVKFPDIYKERRL
+1389 MVQAKFPDIYKERRL

-1706 SVQIAANKKALY
+1706 SVQIAANKKAVY

-1763 ILLYL
+1763 MLLYL

-2078 ERSIVPDISMR
+2078 ERSTVPDISMR

-2101 ERIAV
+2101 EKITV

-2121 IPIWAQAYQ
+2121 IPVWLQAYQ

-2137 SEQEAVLFAETV
+2137 SEQDAVLFADTV

-2229 LALEPPFEEDD
+2229 FALEPPFEEDD
-2240 DGWVKYGKE
+2240 DGWVKYSKE
-2249 LLQYPMSLLGPVGQ
+2249 LLQYPMSLLGPAGQ
-2263 VANTLV
+2263 VANALV
-2269 SNMVGMRTYGYRMTA
+2269 SYMVGMRTYGYRMTA
-2284 VQGAFEQLERTGAK
+2284 VQGSFDQMFRTGAK

-2361 D
+2361 

>member
-1 MDSEKMRMLQSEF
+1 MDPEKMRMLKSEF

-21 TYNAIH
+21 TYNALH

-106 KSEHLQPFNVKGD
+106 KSEHLQPFNIKGD

-131 GAGQLATQVAATVF
+131 GAGQLAAQVAATVF
-145 TGGAASTALI
+145 TGGAASTALM

-177 AQASIANAILQ
+177 AQASIANAIIQ

-302 IDNVKKSGAESAYAA
+302 IDNVKKSGAEPAYAA

-326 SKISIDAEALYQYAQ
+326 SKISVDAEALYQYAQ

-348 ASYLGVE
+348 AASLGVE

-445 EALDTVALLS
+445 EALQAMVLLES
-455 SRANIANPD
+455 AARTQYPD

-471 DKPVS
+471 DNPVN
-476 FKRVVSTPNGRY
+476 FKRFVSTPKGRY
-488 MQTKSANEKLIEDE
+488 MQTKSANERLLEDE
-502 RNFAGIV
+502 NNFAANIDKFISGKLV
-509 DEYTVGKINDTK
+509 DK
-521 TYNVMTTP
+521 TIRVMQTP
-529 LALGL
+529 LALEV
-534 AGGKILPVTI
+534 AGAKILPV
-544 DGSKIKHI
+544 DMSVENLDKVLNGKHKSDMSADIVKQIPRALTDPLMI
-552 FDGHSDGM
+552 FDTYDG
-560 TPELLKQV
+560 KNG
-568 PRAMADPMMV
+568 AK
-578 LDSYAGR
+578 R
-585 KVVVLDLK
+585 KIVALDLK
-593 DAQGSTIIVPLE
+593 SKNGATIVVPFELE
-605 LDVERN
+605 VDNKSNKYVMNEII
-611 RYQVNAVSSA
+611 SA
-621 YGKGGENGTDYDWF
+621 YGKTDNKTGEPRYEWFAKQIENGK
-635 IEHNLKKGRV
+635 LR
-645 SYINKEKTAK
+645 YINKEKTAK
-655 WLQSPGSD
+655 LIENEKPEWLMPFSTDSGFVKTDKLLQSPSSD
-663 SASRG
+663 SASKG
-668 NDLDSLINNSIPDE
+668 NNLGSLLNNSIPDE

-706 FNKFNLEN
+706 FEKFDLGSV
-714 IGTGEGAQS
+714 GTGTGIQA
-723 HGWGLYFAK
+723 HGWGLYFAFSK
-732 DRSVAGNR
+732 NTAKR
-740 YRFIGKA
+740 YRDRLK
-747 ADNSVTFGGRPIME
+747 GRRDTYTGE
-761 LYDSLERQAG
+761 
-771 TISDNAEAQKYYDK
+771 
-785 MALIEDIEYKGST
+785 
-798 VDINEENFSP
+798 
-808 AAVKWFKREI
+808 
-818 KPRLRIKGS
+818 GS
-827 LIEVDI
+827 LVEVEI
-833 PENNVLLDEQKTL
+833 PENDVLLDENKSIE
-846 AKQDENVKNLLKN
+846 KQPPKVREIIKAELERIGGSANSGRS
-859 FYKSL
+859 FYKEL
-864 RSEQRSAVKEQLKQ
+864 MFEMKRRGAENPARAASEH
-878 SVRKNETSEEYS
+878 
-890 EKINKT
+890 
-896 RKIDSTLSRLNKIL
+896 LNKL
-910 KPLPDTAPKFI
+910 
-921 QRAKELSMSELK
+921 
-933 GEGYDIGRLKTD
+933 
-945 QQYYDSIVNSLQAE
+945 
-959 QKELQAA
+959 
-966 IAAEEQTIQEAYN
+966 
-979 KELETIEKSRGA
+979 
-991 GLFNS
+991 
-996 NAITGD
+996 
-1002 NFYAALSEVL
+1002 
-1012 GGAKEASIALNKAG
+1012 G
-1026 IKGIT
+1026 IKGIK
-1031 YYGDLDGRAFVVFD
+1031 YVGMVDGESYVIFD
-1045 DKSIKILNK
+1045 DQAIKIINS
-1054 YNQKVNNDKKGSITW
+1054 YNQKVNNDKKGAITW

-1079 FEGADMST
+1079 FEGANAST
-1087 VIHEAVGH
+1087 VIHEALGH
-1095 YFIENLMREGALPN
+1095 YLSVNIMRRSKLPT
-1109 ATEQMKKDRQT
+1109 ATEQMRKDRQT
-1120 MLDYA
+1120 LLEYA
-1125 ELTELEWNQLNKPF
+1125 ESSEEEWAELDKYDGDLTK
-1139 EELTEEQQKRKTA
+1139 EQFDRKTA
-1152 AHERWATAAEQYIM
+1152 IYERWATGAEQYFM
-1166 LGKSPSKEMQGP
+1166 LGIAPSKD
-1178 LSRFQKWLLETY
+1178 LRRIFANWKKWLLGIY
-1190 KTIKDFISTNEY
+1190 KSIKDFVDANKEY
-1202 AVPITQ
+1202 AKEITP
-1208 EVQEVFDRML
+1208 EVRAVFDRAL
-1218 ASQEDINIMERV
+1218 ASEEAIIEQQKL

-1245 SDASK
+1245 SEASK

-1256 IVKAHDKAVNLLTK
+1256 IVKAHEKAVNLLTK

-1295 RQELEQ
+1295 RQDLEQ

-1317 YKTGKAVAEYYRKL
+1317 YKTGKVVAEYYRKL

-1352 KFDMISEASGFTS
+1352 KFDMIAEVSGFTS

-1389 MVQVKFPDIYKERRL
+1389 MVQAKFPDIYKERRL

-1605 PMQTLTFDRFEDV
+1605 PMQTLTFERYEDV

-1660 KWQSGINS
+1660 KWQPGINS

-1706 SVQIAANKKALY
+1706 SVQIAANKKAVY

-1763 ILLYL
+1763 MLLYL

-1995 ISERDAGDCLSWIR
+1995 ISERDVGDCLSWIR

-2058 NGQGWK
+2058 NGQGWRT
-2064 ATRDLVYSKSPFMK
+2064 TRDLVYSKSPFMK

-2149 IRRTLG
+2149 VRRTLG

-2361 D
+2361 DK

>member
-131 GAGQLATQVAATVF
+131 GAGQLATNVLATVF

-177 AQASIANAILQ
+177 AQASIANAIIQ

-302 IDNVKKSGAESAYAA
+302 IDNVKKSGAESDYAA

-348 ASYLGVE
+348 AASLGVE

-476 FKRVVSTPNGRY
+476 FKRVVSTPKGRY
-488 MQTKSANEKLIEDE
+488 MQTKSANEKLLEDE
-502 RNFAGIV
+502 NNFSANI
-509 DEYTVGKINDTK
+509 DNFISGKLADK
-521 TYNVMTTP
+521 TIRVMQTP
-529 LALGL
+529 LALEV
-534 AGGKILPVTI
+534 AGAKILPV
-544 DGSKIKHI
+544 DMSVENLDKVLNGKHKSDMSADIVKQIPRALTDPLMI
-552 FDGHSDGM
+552 FDTYDG
-560 TPELLKQV
+560 KNG
-568 PRAMADPMMV
+568 AK
-578 LDSYAGR
+578 R
-585 KVVVLDLK
+585 KIVALDLK
-593 DAQGSTIIVPLE
+593 SKNGATIVVPFELE
-605 LDVERN
+605 VDNKSNKYVMNEII
-611 RYQVNAVSSA
+611 SA
-621 YGKGGENGTDYDWF
+621 YGKTDNKTGEPRYEWFAKQIENGK
-635 IEHNLKKGRV
+635 LR
-645 SYINKEKTAK
+645 YINKEKTAK
-655 WLQSPGSD
+655 LIENEKPEWLMPFSTDSGFVKTDKLLQSPSSD
-663 SASRG
+663 SASKG
-668 NDLDSLINNSIPDE
+668 NNLGSLLNNSIPDE

-696 QTAFHGSPHK
+696 QA
-706 FNKFNLEN
+706 
-714 IGTGEGAQS
+714 EG
-723 HGWGLYFAK
+723 
-732 DRSVAGNR
+732 
-740 YRFIGKA
+740 
-747 ADNSVTFGGRPIME
+747 
-761 LYDSLERQAG
+761 
-771 TISDNAEAQKYYDK
+771 
-785 MALIEDIEYKGST
+785 
-798 VDINEENFSP
+798 
-808 AAVKWFKREI
+808 
-818 KPRLRIKGS
+818 
-827 LIEVDI
+827 
-833 PENNVLLDEQKTL
+833 KT
-846 AKQDENVKNLLKN
+846 
-859 FYKSL
+859 
-864 RSEQRSAVKEQLKQ
+864 
-878 SVRKNETSEEYS
+878 
-890 EKINKT
+890 
-896 RKIDSTLSRLNKIL
+896 
-910 KPLPDTAPKFI
+910 
-921 QRAKELSMSELK
+921 
-933 GEGYDIGRLKTD
+933 
-945 QQYYDSIVNSLQAE
+945 
-959 QKELQAA
+959 
-966 IAAEEQTIQEAYN
+966 
-979 KELETIEKSRGA
+979 
-991 GLFNS
+991 
-996 NAITGD
+996 
-1002 NFYAALSEVL
+1002 
-1012 GGAKEASIALNKAG
+1012 
-1026 IKGIT
+1026 
-1031 YYGDLDGRAFVVFD
+1031 
-1045 DKSIKILNK
+1045 
-1054 YNQKVNNDKKGSITW
+1054 KGSITW

-1389 MVQVKFPDIYKERRL
+1389 MVQAKFPDIYKERRL

-1692 DGWKYGFFSKHFGE
+1692 DGWKYGFFSKYFGE
-1706 SVQIAANKKALY
+1706 SAQIAANKKAVY
-1718 TMEFEE
+1718 TMEFKE
-1724 RIADATKK
+1724 RIDDATKK

-1763 ILLYL
+1763 MLLYL

-2078 ERSIVPDISMR
+2078 ERSTVPDISMR

-2101 ERIAV
+2101 EKITV

-2121 IPIWAQAYQ
+2121 IPVWLQAYQ

-2137 SEQEAVLFAETV
+2137 SEQDAVLFADTV

-2229 LALEPPFEEDD
+2229 FALEPPFEEDD
-2240 DGWVKYGKE
+2240 DGWVKYSKE

>member
-44 QYVKDREWKDV
+44 QYVKDREWKDL
-55 KSFYNGSINLLERSV
+55 KALYNGSLNLLERSV

-145 TGGAASTALI
+145 TGGAASTALM

-177 AQASIANAILQ
+177 AQASIANAIIQ

-302 IDNVKKSGAESAYAA
+302 IDNVKKSGTEPAYAA

-348 ASYLGVE
+348 AASLGVE

-455 SRANIANPD
+455 IRANIANPD

-488 MQTKSANEKLIEDE
+488 MQTKSANEKLLEDE
-502 RNFAGIV
+502 NNFSGIV
-509 DEYTVGKINDTK
+509 DEYTAGKINDTK

-560 TPELLKQV
+560 TPELLKQI

-578 LDSYAGR
+578 LDSYSGR
-585 KVVVLDLK
+585 KIVVLDLK
-593 DAQGSTIIVPLE
+593 DKQGSTIIVPLE
-605 LDVERN
+605 LDVERSW
-611 RYQVNAVSSA
+611 YKVNAITSA
-621 YGKGGENGTDYDWF
+621 YGKGEESGTDYNWF

-655 WLQSPGSD
+655 WLPSPSSD
-663 SASRG
+663 SASRIT
-668 NDLDSLINNSIPDE
+668 DLDSLLNNSIPDE

-696 QTAFHGSPHK
+696 Q
-706 FNKFNLEN
+706 
-714 IGTGEGAQS
+714 GEG
-723 HGWGLYFAK
+723 K
-732 DRSVAGNR
+732 
-740 YRFIGKA
+740 
-747 ADNSVTFGGRPIME
+747 T
-761 LYDSLERQAG
+761 
-771 TISDNAEAQKYYDK
+771 
-785 MALIEDIEYKGST
+785 KG
-798 VDINEENFSP
+798 
-808 AAVKWFKREI
+808 A
-818 KPRLRIKGS
+818 
-827 LIEVDI
+827 
-833 PENNVLLDEQKTL
+833 
-846 AKQDENVKNLLKN
+846 
-859 FYKSL
+859 
-864 RSEQRSAVKEQLKQ
+864 
-878 SVRKNETSEEYS
+878 
-890 EKINKT
+890 
-896 RKIDSTLSRLNKIL
+896 
-910 KPLPDTAPKFI
+910 
-921 QRAKELSMSELK
+921 
-933 GEGYDIGRLKTD
+933 
-945 QQYYDSIVNSLQAE
+945 
-959 QKELQAA
+959 
-966 IAAEEQTIQEAYN
+966 
-979 KELETIEKSRGA
+979 
-991 GLFNS
+991 
-996 NAITGD
+996 
-1002 NFYAALSEVL
+1002 
-1012 GGAKEASIALNKAG
+1012 
-1026 IKGIT
+1026 
-1031 YYGDLDGRAFVVFD
+1031 
-1045 DKSIKILNK
+1045 
-1054 YNQKVNNDKKGSITW
+1054 ITW

-1152 AHERWATAAEQYIM
+1152 AHERWANAAEQYIM

-1190 KTIKDFISTNEY
+1190 KTIKDFVSANEY

-1245 SDASK
+1245 SEASK

-1336 DIESKPLSE
+1336 DIESKPLNE

-1389 MVQVKFPDIYKERRL
+1389 MVQTKFPDIYKERRL

-1558 RMGLNHKE
+1558 RMGLNHKD

-1578 YAAAMQNEYDNV
+1578 YAVAMQNEYDNV

-1674 QQRLLRSLTNTD
+1674 QQRLLRSFTNTD

-1732 WLPDKKAVEAA
+1732 WLPDKKAVETA

-1763 ILLYL
+1763 MLLYL

-1824 QKVVDA
+1824 QKVVAA

-2009 QKTVN
+2009 QKIVN
-2014 VAIMLNFKTAVQNL
+2014 VAIMFNFKTAVQNL

-2058 NGQGWK
+2058 NGQGWRT
-2064 ATRDLVYSKSPFMK
+2064 TRDLVYSKSPFMK

-2361 D
+2361 